1 MKKFFRREYLAQ
13 FKAKYKKVIGAIAVI
28 VFFVTIYALILPAL
42 TLDSNAANQTPG
54 INTEQSGSVDD
65 NTTSTS
71 LSTENSDSQ
80 AVSETNV
87 SSQDEQ
93 LVTTDTTLIAD
104 NKNYQVTA
112 DITAEAKLPES
123 VALEVNQ
130 VKPEDDT
137 YQSKLQKIQDTLPL
151 NTVANIRLY
160 DIAFMQGDAEVE
172 PSASVKVTI
181 TQKDNF
187 EANKDNLKVVHI
199 KTDGSTEVLDAEVAG
214 DGNQVTTV
222 TFNSDSFSDFA
233 LVDTSTSDDSILN
246 SNGSSTGT
254 DVDASVGSTTETE
267 TTSQSYTVT
276 FYNDDSEITSTQI
289 EAGKALTILPE
300 TPFKSGYRF
309 DHWENAETHET
320 VTADT
325 IVTSDLTVKAVFTEI
340 SIYTVTVNY
349 YYHNNSAN
357 QDVTFDKEI
366 FQLEERDT
374 PYQITPPTS
383 TEVKREEDS
392 TLTADAIYYPQ
403 EAVIELKSGDL
414 AIKDEL
420 DGNIDGKVT
429 INLQYVPYTAEYT
442 VHYMLKNLT
451 DDDYTEIQSVTNH
464 GVLGSTVRPQVLSYD
479 YAIFEKTEATKLTQ
493 SQGQNLYVY
502 YTRNS
507 YTLSYNTNGGSYI
520 PYLTGLYESKVSLT
534 DNVPTKTG
542 YTFVGWHEKEDLSD
556 TAKTSGTITLDSDKT
571 LYAEWKA
578 NTVNYTINYYKEVYN
593 NATRKTSYVYDS
605 AVSAS
610 GKVGTTVQA
619 DQAPALTTVPTGYK
633 RESAYGMNANSNVTI
648 AADGTSVLKVY
659 YSLIRYTFVFN
670 LNGTLLDVNSYP
682 VGSTSGSMT
691 VNGTSY
697 TSSQYRISNV
707 VLGQDIS
714 SQWPTSVNSVT
725 SWGTTYQ
732 FKGWYNSSDRIFYVT
747 KRYEVTKD
755 MIEKGMNT
763 NNEKTFVAYWQS
775 GLSLYYVNYYLQD
788 ADNTSVYTNSLYSQ
802 SFYRS
807 NDSLSGKNID
817 GFTLRTTTPAGYYS
831 SGYGN
836 DNGYNTNNYY
846 YRFYY
851 DRNTY
856 SIDYYYNGSNIN
868 TISRIPFEQ
877 NINSS
882 TYNYTPER
890 PSGIDADYTWGGWY
904 TDAGLTVPYTFDTM
918 PSHNLVLYAK
928 WVAPTFNVTFDLNGG
943 DGVAPTTQEVEK
955 YKTATSVAD
964 PSRQYYNFDGWYTAK
979 EGGERYDWSQPVTS
993 DTTLYAHWSLK
1004 PLTYTVRYL
1013 DADNNNNQLAADKTV
1028 TSPAL
1033 NYQQVISESALAI
1046 TGYRPDA
1053 NSKSVVLDYD
1063 ADNNIITF
1071 YYTKKSAQ
1079 VSYRV
1084 DYVLKDNPTVKVA
1097 ESKSV
1102 TVDGSTILVKESAVT
1117 VDKGYLASQ
1126 LGTTLE
1132 QLDDYYAL
1140 TDVESLT
1147 LTSSSDNNV
1156 ITFYYVPYDT
1166 AHITV
1171 NYLDM
1176 DGNPIVGQEPLNTTR
1191 KKPSQYTVTHKT
1203 ISGYT
1208 YAQSKDSN
1216 GDKNKVNYKIDKGD
1230 NITINLYYQKDLY
1243 IEAVSKEKN
1252 YDGIALENSGLA
1264 DLKDSYKE
1272 LLETDDSLTGISFTG
1287 SQIDAGSSAVT
1298 PSIAL
1303 VSSSTGKARNYYY
1316 NIIYVA
1322 GTLTVNKQS
1331 VTVIVNGQDKEK
1343 TYDGVAE
1350 SISYDDLVINDSSGL
1365 YKESDI
1371 RFTGDK
1377 TLSATD
1383 AGTYNLTLQG
1393 KFTNSNANFEV
1404 TFQVSDGRLLIK
1416 PRPVILTS
1424 ATAEKGYDGMALTAQ
1439 TVTASEPTA
1448 DTGFVTGEGL
1458 LYDVTGSQTATGS
1471 SDNTFTY
1478 TAMNAATKLSNYDI
1492 ATVYGRLTVT
1502 PTVNIQKT
1510 KTDWTALTGGKFEIS
1525 KWNGNTWTS
1534 IDGVS
1539 DLTITS
1545 TDGVT
1550 IPVGLNTGRYRI
1562 TETAAPDG
1570 YVILDNSVYFAVT
1583 ESQAEN
1589 GQSSFAISLTDENGN
1604 TISSLENVKV
1614 LEGNSSYSTRIQIA
1628 NETGKALPHT
1638 GGSGRMF
1645 YVLVGLALMLVT
1657 LAYRQYQKHRERSD
1671 LP

>member
-28 VFFVTIYALILPAL
+28 VVFVTTYALILPAL

-65 NTTSTS
+65 NTTST
-71 LSTENSDSQ
+71 ENSDSQ

-104 NKNYQVTA
+104 DKNYQVTA

-137 YQSKLQKIQDTLPL
+137 YQSKLQKIQDTLSL

-181 TQKDNF
+181 TQKDSF

-246 SNGSSTGT
+246 SSSTGT
-254 DVDASVGSTTETE
+254 DVDASVESTTETE

-289 EAGKALTILPE
+289 EAGTALTILPE

-442 VHYMLKNLT
+442 VYYMLKNLT
-451 DDDYTEIQSVTNH
+451 GDDYTEIQSVTNH
-464 GVLGSTVRPQVLSYD
+464 GVLGSTVSPQVLSYD

-520 PYLTGLYESKVSLT
+520 PYQTGLYESKVSLT

-593 NATRKTSYVYDS
+593 NATGTTSYVYDS

-610 GKVGTTVQA
+610 GKVGATVQA
-619 DQAPALTTVPTGYK
+619 DEAPDLTTVPTGYE

-659 YSLIRYTFVFN
+659 YSLVRYTFVFN
-670 LNGTLLDVNSYP
+670 LNGTLLNVNSYQ

-725 SWGTTYQ
+725 SGRTTYQ

-788 ADNTSVYTNSLYSQ
+788 ADNTSVYTNSSYSQ
-802 SFYRS
+802 SLYRS
-807 NDSLSGKNID
+807 NDSLSGKDID

-831 SGYGN
+831 SGYWN

-868 TISRIPFEQ
+868 TISSIPFEQ

-1028 TSPAL
+1028 TSPTL
-1033 NYQQVISESALAI
+1033 NYQQVVSESALAI

-1102 TVDGSTILVKESAVT
+1102 TVDGSTISVKESAVT

-1126 LGTTLE
+1126 LGTMPE

-1208 YAQSKDSN
+1208 YAQSEDSN

-1252 YDGIALENSGLA
+1252 YDGIALENSGLT
-1264 DLKDSYKE
+1264 DLKDSYKD

-1322 GTLTVNKQS
+1322 GTLTVNKQP

>member
-71 LSTENSDSQ
+71 FSTKNSDSQ

-93 LVTTDTTLIAD
+93 LVTTDTTLNAD
-104 NKNYQVTA
+104 DKNYQVTA
-112 DITAEAKLPES
+112 DITAEAKLPKS

-130 VKPEDDT
+130 VKPEEDT
-137 YQSKLQKIQDTLPL
+137 YQSKLQKIQDTLSL

-233 LVDTSTSDDSILN
+233 LVDTSTSNDSILN

-289 EAGKALTILPE
+289 EAGTALTILPE

-325 IVTSDLTVKAVFTEI
+325 IVTSNLTVKAVFTKI

-383 TEVKREEDS
+383 TEVKREKDS
-392 TLTADAIYYPQ
+392 ILTADAIYYPQ

-429 INLQYVPYTAEYT
+429 INLQYVPYKAEYT

-451 DDDYTEIQSVTNH
+451 GDDYTEIQRVTNH
-464 GVLGSTVRPQVLSYD
+464 GVLGSTVSPQVLSYD
-479 YAIFEKTEATKLTQ
+479 YATFEKTEATKLTQ

-542 YTFVGWHEKEDLSD
+542 YRFVGWHEKEDLSD

-578 NTVNYTINYYKEVYN
+578 NTVNYTIKYYKEVYN

-670 LNGTLLDVNSYP
+670 LNGTLLNVNSYP

-732 FKGWYNSSDRIFYVT
+732 FKGWYNSSDGIFYVT

-788 ADNTSVYTNSLYSQ
+788 ADNTSVYTNSSYSQ
-802 SFYRS
+802 SLYRS
-807 NDSLSGKNID
+807 NDSVSGKDID
-817 GFTLRTTTPAGYYS
+817 GFTLRTTTPVGYYN
-831 SGYGN
+831 SGYRN

-868 TISRIPFEQ
+868 TISSIPFEQ

-955 YKTATSVAD
+955 HKTATSVAD
-964 PSRQYYNFDGWYTAK
+964 PSRRYYNFDGWYTAK
-979 EGGERYDWSQPVTS
+979 EGGERYDWSRPVTS

-1013 DADNNNNQLAADKTV
+1013 DSDNKNNQLAADKTV

-1033 NYQQVISESALAI
+1033 NYKQVVSESALAI
-1046 TGYRPDA
+1046 TGYHPDA
-1053 NSKSVVLDYD
+1053 SSKSVELDYD
-1063 ADNNIITF
+1063 ADHNIITF

-1102 TVDGSTILVKESAVT
+1102 TVDGSTISVKESAVT
-1117 VDKGYLASQ
+1117 VDKGYLAKQ
-1126 LGTTLE
+1126 LDTTPE

-1147 LTSSSDNNV
+1147 LTSSSDKNV

-1208 YAQSKDSN
+1208 YAKSEDSN

-1252 YDGIALENSGLA
+1252 YDGIALENSGLT

-1272 LLETDDSLTGISFTG
+1272 LLETGDSLTGISFTG

-1298 PSIAL
+1298 PKIAL

-1322 GTLTVNKQS
+1322 GTLTV
-1331 VTVIVNGQDKEK
+1331 
-1343 TYDGVAE
+1343 
-1350 SISYDDLVINDSSGL
+1350 
-1365 YKESDI
+1365 
-1371 RFTGDK
+1371 
-1377 TLSATD
+1377 
-1383 AGTYNLTLQG
+1383 
-1393 KFTNSNANFEV
+1393 
-1404 TFQVSDGRLLIK
+1404 K

-1439 TVTASEPTA
+1439 TVTASEPTT

-1458 LYDVTGSQTATGS
+1458 LYDVTGSQTATSS

-1570 YVILDNSVYFAVT
+1570 YVILDSSVYFAVT

-1614 LEGNSSYSTRIQIA
+1614 LKGNSSYSTRIQIA

>member
-1 MKKFFRREYLAQ
+1 MKKFFRREYLDQ

-71 LSTENSDSQ
+71 FSTENSDSQ

-104 NKNYQVTA
+104 DKNYQVTA

-130 VKPEDDT
+130 VKPEEDT
-137 YQSKLQKIQDTLPL
+137 YQSKLQKIQDTLSL

-246 SNGSSTGT
+246 SSSTGT
-254 DVDASVGSTTETE
+254 DVDASVESTTETE

-289 EAGKALTILPE
+289 EAGTALTILPE

-340 SIYTVTVNY
+340 LIYTVTVNY

-392 TLTADAIYYPQ
+392 TLTADAIYYSQ

-451 DDDYTEIQSVTNH
+451 GDDYTEIQSVTNH
-464 GVLGSTVRPQVLSYD
+464 GVLGSTVSPQVLSYD

-493 SQGQNLYVY
+493 SQGQDLYVY

-520 PYLTGLYESKVSLT
+520 PYQTGLYESKVSLT

-593 NATRKTSYVYDS
+593 NATRTTSYVYDS

-610 GKVGTTVQA
+610 GKVGATVQA
-619 DQAPALTTVPTGYK
+619 DEAPALTTVPTGYK

-670 LNGTLLDVNSYP
+670 LNGTLLNVNSYP

-732 FKGWYNSSDRIFYVT
+732 FKGWYNSSDGIFYVT

-788 ADNTSVYTNSLYSQ
+788 ADNTSVYTNSSYSQ
-802 SFYRS
+802 SLYRS
-807 NDSLSGKNID
+807 NDSLSGKDID
-817 GFTLRTTTPAGYYS
+817 GFTLRTTTPVGYYN
-831 SGYGN
+831 SGYQN
-836 DNGYNTNNYY
+836 DNGYKTNNYY

-856 SIDYYYNGSNIN
+856 SIDYYYNGSKIN
-868 TISRIPFEQ
+868 TISSIPFEQ
-877 NINSS
+877 NIKSP

-890 PSGIDADYTWGGWY
+890 PSGIDADYTWGGWC

-955 YKTATSVAD
+955 HKTATSVAD

-979 EGGERYDWSQPVTS
+979 EGGERYDWSRPVTS

-1028 TSPAL
+1028 TSSAL

-1053 NSKSVVLDYD
+1053 NSKSVVLGYD
-1063 ADNNIITF
+1063 ADHNIITF

-1102 TVDGSTILVKESAVT
+1102 TVDGSTISVKESAVT
-1117 VDKGYLASQ
+1117 VDKGYLAKQ
-1126 LGTTLE
+1126 LDTTPE

-1252 YDGIALENSGLA
+1252 YDGIALENSGLT

-1365 YKESDI
+1365 YKKSDI

-1458 LYDVTGSQTATGS
+1458 LYDVTGSQTATSS

-1534 IDGVS
+1534 IDGIS

-1604 TISSLENVKV
+1604 AISSLENVKV

>member
-28 VFFVTIYALILPAL
+28 VVFVTTYALILPAL

-104 NKNYQVTA
+104 DKNYQVTA

-246 SNGSSTGT
+246 SSSTGR
-254 DVDASVGSTTETE
+254 DVDASVESTTETE

-289 EAGKALTILPE
+289 EAGTALTILPE

-420 DGNIDGKVT
+420 DGNIDDKVT

-451 DDDYTEIQSVTNH
+451 GDDYTEIQSVTNH
-464 GVLGSTVRPQVLSYD
+464 GVLGSTVSPQVLSYD

-493 SQGQNLYVY
+493 SQGQDLYVY

-520 PYLTGLYESKVSLT
+520 PYQTGLYESKVSLT

-593 NATRKTSYVYDS
+593 NATGTTSYVYDS

-610 GKVGTTVQA
+610 GKVGATVQA
-619 DQAPALTTVPTGYK
+619 DEAPALTTVPTGYE

-670 LNGTLLDVNSYP
+670 LNGTLFNVNSYP

-691 VNGTSY
+691 VNGTLY

-725 SWGTTYQ
+725 SRRKTYQ

-763 NNEKTFVAYWQS
+763 NNEKTFVAYWQR

-788 ADNTSVYTNSLYSQ
+788 ADNTSVYTNSSYSQ
-802 SFYRS
+802 SLYRS
-807 NDSLSGKNID
+807 NDSLSGKDID

-831 SGYGN
+831 SGYRN
-836 DNGYNTNNYY
+836 DNGDNTNNYY

-868 TISRIPFEQ
+868 TISSIPFEQ

-928 WVAPTFNVTFDLNGG
+928 WVAPTFNVTFNLNGG

-1028 TSPAL
+1028 TSSAL

-1063 ADNNIITF
+1063 ADHNIITF

-1102 TVDGSTILVKESAVT
+1102 TVDGSTISIKESAVT
-1117 VDKGYLASQ
+1117 VDKDYLAKQ
-1126 LGTTLE
+1126 LDTTPE

-1252 YDGIALENSGLA
+1252 YDDIALENSGLT
-1264 DLKDSYKE
+1264 DLKDSYKD
-1272 LLETDDSLTGISFTG
+1272 LLETGDSLTGISFTG

-1322 GTLTVNKQS
+1322 GTLTVNKQP

-1424 ATAEKGYDGMALTAQ
+1424 ATAEKGYDGMALTAR

-1448 DTGFVTGEGL
+1448 DKGFVTGEGL

-1478 TAMNAATKLSNYDI
+1478 TAMNTATKLSNYDI

>member
-28 VFFVTIYALILPAL
+28 VVFVTTYALILPAL
-42 TLDSNAANQTPG
+42 TLDSNAANQMPG
-54 INTEQSGSVDD
+54 INTEQSGSVDG

-104 NKNYQVTA
+104 DKNYQVTA

-137 YQSKLQKIQDTLPL
+137 YQSKLQKIQDTLSL

-199 KTDGSTEVLDAEVAG
+199 KTDGSTEILDAEVAG
-214 DGNQVTTV
+214 DGNQVTAV

-246 SNGSSTGT
+246 SSSTGT
-254 DVDASVGSTTETE
+254 DVDASVESTTETE

-276 FYNDDSEITSTQI
+276 FYNEDSEITSTQI
-289 EAGKALTILPE
+289 EAGTALTILPE

-403 EAVIELKSGDL
+403 EAVIELQLGDL

-451 DDDYTEIQSVTNH
+451 GDDYTEIQSVTNH
-464 GVLGSTVRPQVLSYD
+464 GVLGSTVSPQVLSYD

-520 PYLTGLYESKVSLT
+520 PYQTGLYESKVSLT

-593 NATRKTSYVYDS
+593 NATGTTSYVYDS

-619 DQAPALTTVPTGYK
+619 DEAPALTTVPTGYE

-659 YSLIRYTFVFN
+659 YSLVRYTFVFN
-670 LNGTLLDVNSYP
+670 LNGPYYYTN
-682 VGSTSGSMT
+682 GFSTG
-691 VNGTSY
+691 
-697 TSSQYRISNV
+697 RISKNGSDYYNSNYTIQNV

-714 SQWPTSVNSVT
+714 SQWPSGDDVT
-725 SWGTTYQ
+725 DTYNYYSFVGWSSNTTTVL
-732 FKGWYNSSDRIFYVT
+732 FVT
-747 KRYEVTKD
+747 RRHEVTVD
-755 MIEKGMNT
+755 MILGADSSNR
-763 NNEKTFVAYWQS
+763 KTYTANWQT
-775 GLSLYYVNYYLQD
+775 GLITKQVDYYLQSAND
-788 ADNTSVYTNSLYSQ
+788 PNIYELSSKYSQ
-802 SFYRS
+802 FYNS
-807 NDSLSGKNID
+807 QANTMLNPKNIA
-817 GFTLRTTTPAGYYS
+817 GFTITEKPSGYPNSTGYYY
-831 SGYGN
+831 YGSIYVV
-836 DNGYNTNNYY
+836 DH

-851 DRNTY
+851 TRNIY

-868 TISRIPFEQ
+868 TISSIPFEQ

-955 YKTATSVAD
+955 YKIATSVAD

-993 DTTLYAHWSLK
+993 DTKLYAHWSLK

-1028 TSPAL
+1028 TGPAL
-1033 NYQQVISESALAI
+1033 NYQQVVSESALAI

-1084 DYVLKDNPTVKVA
+1084 DYVLQDNPTVKVA

-1102 TVDGSTILVKESAVT
+1102 TVDGSTISIKESAVT
-1117 VDKGYLASQ
+1117 VDKDYLAKQ
-1126 LGTTLE
+1126 LDTTPE

-1208 YAQSKDSN
+1208 YAQSEDSN

-1243 IEAVSKEKN
+1243 IEAISKEKN
-1252 YDGIALENSGLA
+1252 YDGIALENSGLT
-1264 DLKDSYKE
+1264 DLKDSYKD
-1272 LLETDDSLTGISFTG
+1272 LLETDDSLTGISFIG

-1298 PSIAL
+1298 PNIAL

-1322 GTLTVNKQS
+1322 GTLTVNKQP

-1377 TLSATD
+1377 TLPATD

-1424 ATAEKGYDGMALTAQ
+1424 ATAEKGYDGMALKAQ

-1604 TISSLENVKV
+1604 TISNLENVKV

-1657 LAYRQYQKHRERSD
+1657 LAYRPYQKHRERSD

>member
-28 VFFVTIYALILPAL
+28 VVFVTTYALILPAL

-104 NKNYQVTA
+104 DKNYQVTA

-137 YQSKLQKIQDTLPL
+137 YQSKLQKIQDTLSL

-181 TQKDNF
+181 TQKDSF

-254 DVDASVGSTTETE
+254 DVDASVESTTETE

-289 EAGKALTILPE
+289 EAGTALTILPE

-374 PYQITPPTS
+374 PYPITPPTS

-451 DDDYTEIQSVTNH
+451 GDDYTEIQSVINH
-464 GVLGSTVRPQVLSYD
+464 GVLGSTVSPQVLSYD

-507 YTLSYNTNGGSYI
+507 YTLSYNTNGGSHI
-520 PYLTGLYESKVSLT
+520 PYQTGLYESKVSLT

-593 NATRKTSYVYDS
+593 NATGTTSYVYDS

-619 DQAPALTTVPTGYK
+619 DEAPALTTVPTGYE

-659 YSLIRYTFVFN
+659 YSLVRYTFVFN
-670 LNGTLLDVNSYP
+670 LNGPYYYTN
-682 VGSTSGSMT
+682 GFSTG
-691 VNGTSY
+691 
-697 TSSQYRISNV
+697 RISKNGSDYYNSNYTIQNV

-714 SQWPTSVNSVT
+714 SQWPSGDDVT
-725 SWGTTYQ
+725 DTYNYYSFVGWSSNTTTVL
-732 FKGWYNSSDRIFYVT
+732 FVT
-747 KRYEVTKD
+747 RRHEVTED
-755 MIEKGMNT
+755 MILGADSSNR
-763 NNEKTFVAYWQS
+763 KTYTANWQT
-775 GLSLYYVNYYLQD
+775 GLITKQVDYYLQSAND
-788 ADNTSVYTNSLYSQ
+788 PNVYELSSKYSQ
-802 SFYRS
+802 FYNS
-807 NDSLSGKNID
+807 QANTMLNPKNIA
-817 GFTLRTTTPAGYYS
+817 GFTITETPSGYSNSTGYY
-831 SGYGN
+831 YGSTYVV
-836 DNGYNTNNYY
+836 DH

-851 DRNTY
+851 TRNTY
-856 SIDYYYNGSNIN
+856 SIDYYNGSNIN
-868 TISRIPFEQ
+868 TISSIPFEQ

-993 DTTLYAHWSLK
+993 DTKLYAHWSLK

-1033 NYQQVISESALAI
+1033 NYQQVVSESALAI
-1046 TGYRPDA
+1046 TGYRPDV

-1084 DYVLKDNPTVKVA
+1084 DYVLQDNPTVKVA

-1102 TVDGSTILVKESAVT
+1102 TVDGSTISVKESAVT
-1117 VDKGYLASQ
+1117 VDKDYLAKQ
-1126 LGTTLE
+1126 LDMTPE

-1208 YAQSKDSN
+1208 YAQSEDSN

-1252 YDGIALENSGLA
+1252 YDGIALENSGLT
-1264 DLKDSYKE
+1264 DLKDSYKD

-1322 GTLTVNKQS
+1322 GTLTVNKQP

-1377 TLSATD
+1377 TFSATD

-1424 ATAEKGYDGMALTAQ
+1424 ETAEKGYDGMALTAQ

-1478 TAMNAATKLSNYDI
+1478 AAMNTATKLSNYDI

-1510 KTDWTALTGGKFEIS
+1510 KTNWTALTGGKFEIS

-1539 DLTITS
+1539 DLIITS

-1550 IPVGLNTGRYRI
+1550 IPVGLNTGCYRI

-1604 TISSLENVKV
+1604 TISNLENVKV

-1645 YVLVGLALMLVT
+1645 YMLVGLALMLVT

>member
-28 VFFVTIYALILPAL
+28 VVFVTTYALILPAL
-42 TLDSNAANQTPG
+42 TLDSNAANQMPG
-54 INTEQSGSVDD
+54 INTEQSGSVDG

-104 NKNYQVTA
+104 DKNYQVTA

-137 YQSKLQKIQDTLPL
+137 YQSKLQKIQDTLSL

-199 KTDGSTEVLDAEVAG
+199 KTDGSTEILDAEVAG
-214 DGNQVTTV
+214 DGNQVTAV

-246 SNGSSTGT
+246 SSSTGT
-254 DVDASVGSTTETE
+254 DVDASVESTTETE

-276 FYNDDSEITSTQI
+276 FYNEDSEITSTQI
-289 EAGKALTILPE
+289 EAGTALTILPE

-451 DDDYTEIQSVTNH
+451 GDDYTEIQSVTNH
-464 GVLGSTVRPQVLSYD
+464 GVLGSTVSPQVLSYD

-520 PYLTGLYESKVSLT
+520 PYQTGLYESKVSLT

-593 NATRKTSYVYDS
+593 NATGTTSYVYDS

-610 GKVGTTVQA
+610 GKVGATVQA
-619 DQAPALTTVPTGYK
+619 DEAPDLTTVPTGYE

-670 LNGTLLDVNSYP
+670 LNGTLLNVNSYQ
-682 VGSTSGSMT
+682 VGPTSGSMT

-725 SWGTTYQ
+725 SGRTTYQ

-788 ADNTSVYTNSLYSQ
+788 ADNTSVYTNSSYSQ
-802 SFYRS
+802 SLYRS
-807 NDSLSGKNID
+807 NDSLSGKDID
-817 GFTLRTTTPAGYYS
+817 GFTLRTTTPADYYS
-831 SGYGN
+831 SGYWN

-868 TISRIPFEQ
+868 TISSIPFEQ

-955 YKTATSVAD
+955 YKIATSVAD

-993 DTTLYAHWSLK
+993 DTKLYAHWSLK

-1028 TSPAL
+1028 TGPAL
-1033 NYQQVISESALAI
+1033 NYQQVVSESALAI

-1084 DYVLKDNPTVKVA
+1084 DYVLQDNPTVKVA

-1102 TVDGSTILVKESAVT
+1102 TVDGSTISIKESAVT
-1117 VDKGYLASQ
+1117 VDKDYLAKQ
-1126 LGTTLE
+1126 LDTTPE

-1156 ITFYYVPYDT
+1156 VTFYYVPYDT

-1208 YAQSKDSN
+1208 YAQSEDSN

-1243 IEAVSKEKN
+1243 IEAISKEKN
-1252 YDGIALENSGLA
+1252 YDGIALENSGLT
-1264 DLKDSYKE
+1264 DLKDSYKD
-1272 LLETDDSLTGISFTG
+1272 LLETDDSLTGISFIG

-1298 PSIAL
+1298 PNIAL

-1322 GTLTVNKQS
+1322 GTLTVNKQP

-1377 TLSATD
+1377 TLPATD

-1424 ATAEKGYDGMALTAQ
+1424 ATAEKGYDGMALKAQ

-1510 KTDWTALTGGKFEIS
+1510 KMDWTALTGGKFEIS

-1589 GQSSFAISLTDENGN
+1589 GQSIFAISLTDENGN
-1604 TISSLENVKV
+1604 TISNLENVKV

-1657 LAYRQYQKHRERSD
+1657 LAYRPYQKHRERSD

>member
-28 VFFVTIYALILPAL
+28 VVFVTTYALILPAL

-80 AVSETNV
+80 AASETNV
-87 SSQDEQ
+87 SSKDEQ

-104 NKNYQVTA
+104 DKNYQVTA

-289 EAGKALTILPE
+289 EAGTALTILPE

-383 TEVKREEDS
+383 TEVKREDDS
-392 TLTADAIYYPQ
+392 TLTTDAIYYPQ
-403 EAVIELKSGDL
+403 ESVIELKSGDL

-420 DGNIDGKVT
+420 DGNINGKVT

-451 DDDYTEIQSVTNH
+451 GDDYTEIQSVTNH
-464 GVLGSTVRPQVLSYD
+464 GVLGSTVSPQVLSYD
-479 YAIFEKTEATKLTQ
+479 YATFEKTEATKLTQ

-578 NTVNYTINYYKEVYN
+578 NTVNYTIKYYKEVYN

-659 YSLIRYTFVFN
+659 YSLVRYTFVFN
-670 LNGTLLDVNSYP
+670 LNGPYYYTN
-682 VGSTSGSMT
+682 GFSTG
-691 VNGTSY
+691 
-697 TSSQYRISNV
+697 RISKNGSDYYNSNYTIQNV

-714 SQWPTSVNSVT
+714 SQWPSGDDVT
-725 SWGTTYQ
+725 DTYNYYSFVGWSSNTTTVL
-732 FKGWYNSSDRIFYVT
+732 FVT
-747 KRYEVTKD
+747 RRHEVTED
-755 MIEKGMNT
+755 MILGADSSNRKTYTANWQKGLIT
-763 NNEKTFVAYWQS
+763 KQVD
-775 GLSLYYVNYYLQD
+775 YYLQSAND
-788 ADNTSVYTNSLYSQ
+788 PNVYELSSKYSQ
-802 SFYRS
+802 FYNS
-807 NDSLSGKNID
+807 QANTMLNPKNIA
-817 GFTLRTTTPAGYYS
+817 GFTITKTPSGYSNSTGYY
-831 SGYGN
+831 YGSTYVV
-836 DNGYNTNNYY
+836 DH

-851 DRNTY
+851 TRNTY

-868 TISRIPFEQ
+868 TISSIPFEQ

-890 PSGIDADYTWGGWY
+890 PSDIDADYTWGGWY
-904 TDAGLTVPYTFDTM
+904 TDAGLTTPYTFDKM
-918 PSHNLVLYAK
+918 PANNVVLYAK
-928 WVAPTFNVTFDLNGG
+928 WVAPTYKVTFDLNGG
-943 DGVAPTTQEVEK
+943 DGVAPTTQEVKK

-1013 DADNNNNQLAADKTV
+1013 DADNNNNPLAADKTV

-1033 NYQQVISESALAI
+1033 NYQQVVSESALAI
-1046 TGYRPDA
+1046 TGYHPDA

-1063 ADNNIITF
+1063 ADSNIITF

-1156 ITFYYVPYDT
+1156 ITFYYVPYNT

-1252 YDGIALENSGLA
+1252 YDDIALENSGLT
-1264 DLKDSYKE
+1264 DLKDSYKD
-1272 LLETDDSLTGISFTG
+1272 LLETGDSLTGISFTG

-1322 GTLTVNKQS
+1322 GTLTVNKQP

-1393 KFTNSNANFEV
+1393 KFTNRNANFEV

-1424 ATAEKGYDGMALTAQ
+1424 ATAEKGYDGMALTAR

-1458 LYDVTGSQTATGS
+1458 LYDVTGSQTATGP

-1478 TAMNAATKLSNYDI
+1478 TAMNTATKLSNYDI

-1510 KTDWTALTGGKFEIS
+1510 KTDWTAMTGGKFEIS

-1570 YVILDNSVYFAVT
+1570 YVILDNSVYLAVT

>member
-28 VFFVTIYALILPAL
+28 VVFVTTYALILPAL

-104 NKNYQVTA
+104 DKNYQVTA

-289 EAGKALTILPE
+289 EAGTALTILPE

-659 YSLIRYTFVFN
+659 YSLVRYTFVFN
-670 LNGTLLDVNSYP
+670 LNGTLLDVNSYQ
-682 VGSTSGSMT
+682 VGPTSGSMT

-725 SWGTTYQ
+725 SGKTTYQ
-732 FKGWYNSSDRIFYVT
+732 FKGWYNSSDRIYYVT

-775 GLSLYYVNYYLQD
+775 GLITKQVDYYLQSAND
-788 ADNTSVYTNSLYSQ
+788 PNVYELSSKYSQ
-802 SFYRS
+802 FYNS
-807 NDSLSGKNID
+807 PANAVLNPKNIA
-817 GFTLRTTTPAGYYS
+817 GFTITETPSGYSNSTGYY
-831 SGYGN
+831 YGSTYVV
-836 DNGYNTNNYY
+836 DH

-851 DRNTY
+851 TRNTY

-890 PSGIDADYTWGGWY
+890 PSGIDDDYTWGGWY

-943 DGVAPTTQEVEK
+943 DGVAPTTQEVKK

-1013 DADNNNNQLAADKTV
+1013 DADNNNNPLAADKTV

-1033 NYQQVISESALAI
+1033 NYQQVVSESALAI
-1046 TGYRPDA
+1046 TGYHPDA

-1156 ITFYYVPYDT
+1156 ITFYYVPYNT

-1252 YDGIALENSGLA
+1252 YDGIALENSGLT
-1264 DLKDSYKE
+1264 DLKDSYKD
-1272 LLETDDSLTGISFTG
+1272 LLETGDSLTGISFTG

-1322 GTLTVNKQS
+1322 GTLTVNKQP

-1424 ATAEKGYDGMALTAQ
+1424 ATAEKGYDGMALTAR

-1448 DTGFVTGEGL
+1448 DKGFVTGEGL

-1478 TAMNAATKLSNYDI
+1478 TAMNTATKLSNYDI
-1492 ATVYGRLTVT
+1492 TTVYGRLTVT

>member
-28 VFFVTIYALILPAL
+28 VVFVTTYALILPAL

-65 NTTSTS
+65 NTTST
-71 LSTENSDSQ
+71 ENSDSQ

-104 NKNYQVTA
+104 DKNYQVTA

-130 VKPEDDT
+130 VKPEDDI
-137 YQSKLQKIQDTLPL
+137 YQSKLQKIQDTLSL

-181 TQKDNF
+181 TQKDSF

-246 SNGSSTGT
+246 SNDSSTGT
-254 DVDASVGSTTETE
+254 DVDASVESTTETE

-289 EAGKALTILPE
+289 EAGTALTILPE

-309 DHWENAETHET
+309 DHWENTETHET

-374 PYQITPPTS
+374 PYQITPPIS

-451 DDDYTEIQSVTNH
+451 DDDYTVIQSVTNH
-464 GVLGSTVRPQVLSYD
+464 GVLGSTVSPQVLSYD

-493 SQGQNLYVY
+493 SQGQDLYVY

-520 PYLTGLYESKVSLT
+520 PYQTGLYESKVSLT

-593 NATRKTSYVYDS
+593 NATGTTSYVYDS

-610 GKVGTTVQA
+610 GKVGATVQA
-619 DQAPALTTVPTGYK
+619 DEAPALTTVPTGYE

-670 LNGTLLDVNSYP
+670 LNGTLLNVNSYQ

-725 SWGTTYQ
+725 SGRTTYQ

-788 ADNTSVYTNSLYSQ
+788 ADNTSVYTNSSYSQ
-802 SFYRS
+802 SLYRS
-807 NDSLSGKNID
+807 NDSLSGKDID

-831 SGYGN
+831 SGYWN

-868 TISRIPFEQ
+868 TISSIPFEQ

-1033 NYQQVISESALAI
+1033 NYQQVVSESALAI

-1084 DYVLKDNPTVKVA
+1084 DYVLQDNPTVKVA

-1102 TVDGSTILVKESAVT
+1102 TVDGSTISVKESAVT
-1117 VDKGYLASQ
+1117 VDKDYLAKQ
-1126 LGTTLE
+1126 LDTTPD

-1208 YAQSKDSN
+1208 YAQSEDSN

-1252 YDGIALENSGLA
+1252 YDGIALENSGLT

-1322 GTLTVNKQS
+1322 GTLTVNKQP

-1383 AGTYNLTLQG
+1383 ADTYNLTLQG

-1478 TAMNAATKLSNYDI
+1478 TAMNTATKLSNYDI

-1604 TISSLENVKV
+1604 TISNLENVKV

>member
-28 VFFVTIYALILPAL
+28 VVFVTTYALILPAL

-104 NKNYQVTA
+104 DKNYQVTA

-289 EAGKALTILPE
+289 EAGTALTILPE

-659 YSLIRYTFVFN
+659 YSLVRYTFVFN
-670 LNGTLLDVNSYP
+670 LNGTLLDVNSYQ
-682 VGSTSGSMT
+682 VGPTSGSMT

-725 SWGTTYQ
+725 SGKTTYQ
-732 FKGWYNSSDRIFYVT
+732 FKGWYNSSDRIYYVT

-775 GLSLYYVNYYLQD
+775 GLITKQVDYYLQSAND
-788 ADNTSVYTNSLYSQ
+788 PNVYELSSKYSQ
-802 SFYRS
+802 FYNS
-807 NDSLSGKNID
+807 PANAVLNPKNIA
-817 GFTLRTTTPAGYYS
+817 GFTITETPSGYSNSTGYY
-831 SGYGN
+831 YGSTYVV
-836 DNGYNTNNYY
+836 DH

-851 DRNTY
+851 TRNTY

-890 PSGIDADYTWGGWY
+890 PSGIDDDYTWGGWY

-943 DGVAPTTQEVEK
+943 DGVAPTTQEVKK

-1013 DADNNNNQLAADKTV
+1013 DADNNNNPLAADKTV

-1033 NYQQVISESALAI
+1033 NYQQVVSESALAI
-1046 TGYRPDA
+1046 TGYHPDA

-1156 ITFYYVPYDT
+1156 ITFYYVPYNT

-1252 YDGIALENSGLA
+1252 YDGIALENSGLT
-1264 DLKDSYKE
+1264 DLKDSYKD
-1272 LLETDDSLTGISFTG
+1272 LLETGDSLTGISFTG

-1322 GTLTVNKQS
+1322 GTLTVNKQP

-1424 ATAEKGYDGMALTAQ
+1424 ATAEKGYDGMALTAR

-1448 DTGFVTGEGL
+1448 DKGFVTGEGL

-1478 TAMNAATKLSNYDI
+1478 TAMNTATKLSNYDI

>member
-28 VFFVTIYALILPAL
+28 VVFVTTYALILPAL
-42 TLDSNAANQTPG
+42 TLDSNAANQMPG
-54 INTEQSGSVDD
+54 INTEQSGSVDG

-104 NKNYQVTA
+104 DKNYQVTA

-137 YQSKLQKIQDTLPL
+137 YQSKLQKIQDTLSL

-199 KTDGSTEVLDAEVAG
+199 KTDGSTEILDAEVAG
-214 DGNQVTTV
+214 DGNQVTAV

-246 SNGSSTGT
+246 SSSTGT
-254 DVDASVGSTTETE
+254 DVDASVESTTETE

-276 FYNDDSEITSTQI
+276 FYNEDSEITSTQI
-289 EAGKALTILPE
+289 EAGTALTILPE

-325 IVTSDLTVKAVFTEI
+325 IVTSDLTVKAVFTEV

-403 EAVIELKSGDL
+403 EAVIELQLGDL

-451 DDDYTEIQSVTNH
+451 GDDYTEIQSVTNH
-464 GVLGSTVRPQVLSYD
+464 GVLGSTVSPQVLSYD

-520 PYLTGLYESKVSLT
+520 PYQTGLYESKVSLT

-593 NATRKTSYVYDS
+593 NATGTTSYVYDS

-619 DQAPALTTVPTGYK
+619 DEAPALTTVPTGYE

-659 YSLIRYTFVFN
+659 YSLVRYTFVFN
-670 LNGTLLDVNSYP
+670 LNGPYYYTN
-682 VGSTSGSMT
+682 GFSTG
-691 VNGTSY
+691 
-697 TSSQYRISNV
+697 RISKNGSDYYNSNYTIQNV

-714 SQWPTSVNSVT
+714 SQWPSGDDVT
-725 SWGTTYQ
+725 DTYNYYSFVGWSSNTTTVL
-732 FKGWYNSSDRIFYVT
+732 FVT
-747 KRYEVTKD
+747 RRHEVTVD
-755 MIEKGMNT
+755 MILGADSSNR
-763 NNEKTFVAYWQS
+763 KTYTANWQT
-775 GLSLYYVNYYLQD
+775 GLITKQVDYYLQSAND
-788 ADNTSVYTNSLYSQ
+788 PNVYELSSKYSQ
-802 SFYRS
+802 FYNS
-807 NDSLSGKNID
+807 QANTMLNPKNIA
-817 GFTLRTTTPAGYYS
+817 GFTITEKPSGYPNSTGYY
-831 SGYGN
+831 YGSTYVV
-836 DNGYNTNNYY
+836 DH

-851 DRNTY
+851 TCNIY

-868 TISRIPFEQ
+868 TISSIPFEQ

-955 YKTATSVAD
+955 YKIATSVAD

-993 DTTLYAHWSLK
+993 DTKLYAHWSLK

-1028 TSPAL
+1028 TGPAL
-1033 NYQQVISESALAI
+1033 NYQQVVSESALAI

-1084 DYVLKDNPTVKVA
+1084 DYVLQDNPTVKVA

-1102 TVDGSTILVKESAVT
+1102 TVDGSTISIKESAVT
-1117 VDKGYLASQ
+1117 VDKDYLAKQ
-1126 LGTTLE
+1126 LDTTPE

-1208 YAQSKDSN
+1208 YAQSEDSN

-1243 IEAVSKEKN
+1243 IEAISKEKN
-1252 YDGIALENSGLA
+1252 YDGIALENSGLT
-1264 DLKDSYKE
+1264 DLKDSYKD
-1272 LLETDDSLTGISFTG
+1272 LLETDDSLTGISFIG

-1298 PSIAL
+1298 PNIAL

-1322 GTLTVNKQS
+1322 GTLTVNKQP

-1377 TLSATD
+1377 TLPATD

-1424 ATAEKGYDGMALTAQ
+1424 ATAEKGYDGMALKAQ

-1510 KTDWTALTGGKFEIS
+1510 KMDWTALTGGKFEIS

-1589 GQSSFAISLTDENGN
+1589 GQSIFAISLTDENGN
-1604 TISSLENVKV
+1604 TISNLENVKV

-1657 LAYRQYQKHRERSD
+1657 LAYRPYQKHRERSD

>member
-28 VFFVTIYALILPAL
+28 VVFVTTYALILPAL

-65 NTTSTS
+65 NTTST
-71 LSTENSDSQ
+71 ENSDSQ

-104 NKNYQVTA
+104 DKNYQVTA

-130 VKPEDDT
+130 VKPEDDI
-137 YQSKLQKIQDTLPL
+137 YQSKLQKIQDTLSL

-181 TQKDNF
+181 TQKDSF

-254 DVDASVGSTTETE
+254 DVDASVESTTETE

-289 EAGKALTILPE
+289 EAGTALTILPE

-451 DDDYTEIQSVTNH
+451 GDDYTEIQSVTNH
-464 GVLGSTVRPQVLSYD
+464 GVLGSTVSPQVLSYD

-520 PYLTGLYESKVSLT
+520 PYQTGLYESKVSLT

-593 NATRKTSYVYDS
+593 NATGTTSYVYDS

-610 GKVGTTVQA
+610 GKVGATVQA
-619 DQAPALTTVPTGYK
+619 DEAPALTTVPTGYE

-670 LNGTLLDVNSYP
+670 LNGPYYYTN
-682 VGSTSGSMT
+682 GFSTG
-691 VNGTSY
+691 
-697 TSSQYRISNV
+697 RISKNGSDYYNSNYTIQNV

-714 SQWPTSVNSVT
+714 SQWPSGDDVT
-725 SWGTTYQ
+725 DTYNYYSFVGWSSNTTTVL
-732 FKGWYNSSDRIFYVT
+732 FVT
-747 KRYEVTKD
+747 RRHEVTED
-755 MIEKGMNT
+755 MILGADSSNR
-763 NNEKTFVAYWQS
+763 KTYTANWQT
-775 GLSLYYVNYYLQD
+775 GLITKQVDYYLQSAND
-788 ADNTSVYTNSLYSQ
+788 PNVYELSSKYSQ
-802 SFYRS
+802 FYNS
-807 NDSLSGKNID
+807 QANTMLNPKNIA
-817 GFTLRTTTPAGYYS
+817 GFTITETPSGYSNSTGYY
-831 SGYGN
+831 YGSTYVV
-836 DNGYNTNNYY
+836 DH

-851 DRNTY
+851 TRNTY

-868 TISRIPFEQ
+868 TISSIPFEQ

-882 TYNYTPER
+882 AYNYTPER

-1033 NYQQVISESALAI
+1033 NYQQVVSESALAI

-1102 TVDGSTILVKESAVT
+1102 TVDGSTISVKESAVT
-1117 VDKGYLASQ
+1117 VDKDYLAKQ
-1126 LGTTLE
+1126 LDTTPE

-1208 YAQSKDSN
+1208 YAQSEDSN

-1252 YDGIALENSGLA
+1252 YDGIALENSGLT

-1322 GTLTVNKQS
+1322 GTLTVNKQP

-1458 LYDVTGSQTATGS
+1458 LYNVTGSQTATGS

-1604 TISSLENVKV
+1604 TISNLENVKV

>member
-54 INTEQSGSVDD
+54 INTKQSGSVDD

-71 LSTENSDSQ
+71 FSTENSDSQ

-93 LVTTDTTLIAD
+93 LVTTDTTLNAD
-104 NKNYQVTA
+104 DKNYQVTA
-112 DITAEAKLPES
+112 DITAEAKLPKS

-130 VKPEDDT
+130 VKPEEDT
-137 YQSKLQKIQDTLPL
+137 YQSKLQKIQDTLSL

-246 SNGSSTGT
+246 SSSTGT
-254 DVDASVGSTTETE
+254 DVDASVESTTETE

-289 EAGKALTILPE
+289 EAGTALTILPE

-578 NTVNYTINYYKEVYN
+578 NTVNYTIKYYKEVYN

-659 YSLIRYTFVFN
+659 YSLVRYTFVFN
-670 LNGTLLDVNSYP
+670 LNGTLLDVNSNQ
-682 VGSTSGSMT
+682 VGGSTSGSMT

-725 SWGTTYQ
+725 SGKTTYQ
-732 FKGWYNSSDRIFYVT
+732 FKGWYNSSDRIYYVT

-788 ADNTSVYTNSLYSQ
+788 AHNTSVYTNSSYSQ
-802 SFYRS
+802 SLYLS
-807 NDSLSGKNID
+807 NGSLRGKDID
-817 GFTLRTTTPAGYYS
+817 GFTLRTTTPKGYYN
-831 SGYGN
+831 SGYQD

-868 TISRIPFEQ
+868 TISSIPFEQ

-979 EGGERYDWSQPVTS
+979 EGGERYDWSRPVTS

-1033 NYQQVISESALAI
+1033 NYQQVVSESALAI

-1084 DYVLKDNPTVKVA
+1084 DYVLKDNPKVKVA

-1102 TVDGSTILVKESAVT
+1102 TVDGSTISVKESAVT

-1156 ITFYYVPYDT
+1156 ITFYYVPYNT

-1208 YAQSKDSN
+1208 YAKSEDSN

-1252 YDGIALENSGLA
+1252 YDGIALENSGLT

-1272 LLETDDSLTGISFTG
+1272 LLETGDSLTGISFTG

-1322 GTLTVNKQS
+1322 GTLTVNKQP

-1393 KFTNSNANFEV
+1393 KFTNRNANFEV

-1416 PRPVILTS
+1416 SRPVILTS

-1458 LYDVTGSQTATGS
+1458 LYDVTGSQTATGP

-1478 TAMNAATKLSNYDI
+1478 TAMNTATKLSNYDI

-1510 KTDWTALTGGKFEIS
+1510 KTDWTAMTGGKFEIS

>member
-28 VFFVTIYALILPAL
+28 VVFVTTYALILPAL
-42 TLDSNAANQTPG
+42 TLDSNAANQMPG
-54 INTEQSGSVDD
+54 INTEQSGSVDG

-104 NKNYQVTA
+104 DKNYQVTA

-137 YQSKLQKIQDTLPL
+137 YQSKLQKIQDTLSL

-199 KTDGSTEVLDAEVAG
+199 KTDGSTEILDAEVAG
-214 DGNQVTTV
+214 DGNQVTAV

-246 SNGSSTGT
+246 SSSTGT
-254 DVDASVGSTTETE
+254 DVDASVESTTETE

-276 FYNDDSEITSTQI
+276 FYNEDSEITSTQI
-289 EAGKALTILPE
+289 EAGTALTILPE

-403 EAVIELKSGDL
+403 EAVIELQLGDL

-451 DDDYTEIQSVTNH
+451 GDDYTEIQSVTNH
-464 GVLGSTVRPQVLSYD
+464 GVLGSTVSPQVLSYD

-520 PYLTGLYESKVSLT
+520 PYQTGLYESKVSLT

-593 NATRKTSYVYDS
+593 NATGTTSYVYDS

-619 DQAPALTTVPTGYK
+619 DEAPALTTVPTGYE

-659 YSLIRYTFVFN
+659 YSLVRYTFVFN
-670 LNGTLLDVNSYP
+670 LNGPYYYTN
-682 VGSTSGSMT
+682 GFSTG
-691 VNGTSY
+691 
-697 TSSQYRISNV
+697 RISKNGSDYYNSNYTIQNV

-714 SQWPTSVNSVT
+714 SQWPSGDDVT
-725 SWGTTYQ
+725 DTYNYYSFVGWSSNTTTVL
-732 FKGWYNSSDRIFYVT
+732 FVT
-747 KRYEVTKD
+747 RRHEVTVD
-755 MIEKGMNT
+755 MILGADSSNR
-763 NNEKTFVAYWQS
+763 KTYTANWQT
-775 GLSLYYVNYYLQD
+775 GLITKQVDYYLQSAND
-788 ADNTSVYTNSLYSQ
+788 PNVYELSSKYSQ
-802 SFYRS
+802 FYNS
-807 NDSLSGKNID
+807 QANTMLNPKNIA
-817 GFTLRTTTPAGYYS
+817 GFTITEKP
-831 SGYGN
+831 SGYPNSTG
-836 DNGYNTNNYY
+836 
-846 YRFYY
+846 
-851 DRNTY
+851 
-856 SIDYYYNGSNIN
+856 YYNGSNIN
-868 TISRIPFEQ
+868 TISSIPFEQ

-955 YKTATSVAD
+955 YKIATSVAD

-993 DTTLYAHWSLK
+993 DTKLYAHWSLK

-1028 TSPAL
+1028 TGPAL
-1033 NYQQVISESALAI
+1033 NYQQVVSESALAI

-1084 DYVLKDNPTVKVA
+1084 DYVLQDNPTVKVA

-1102 TVDGSTILVKESAVT
+1102 TVDGSTISIKESAVT
-1117 VDKGYLASQ
+1117 VDKDYLAKQ
-1126 LGTTLE
+1126 LDTTPE

-1208 YAQSKDSN
+1208 YAQSEDSN

-1243 IEAVSKEKN
+1243 IEAISKEKN
-1252 YDGIALENSGLA
+1252 YDGIALENSGLT
-1264 DLKDSYKE
+1264 DLKDSYKD
-1272 LLETDDSLTGISFTG
+1272 LLETDDSLTGISFIG

-1298 PSIAL
+1298 PNIAL

-1322 GTLTVNKQS
+1322 GTLTVNKQP

-1377 TLSATD
+1377 TLPATD

-1424 ATAEKGYDGMALTAQ
+1424 ATAEKGYDGMALKAQ

-1510 KTDWTALTGGKFEIS
+1510 KMDWTALTGGKFEIS

-1589 GQSSFAISLTDENGN
+1589 GQSIFAISLTDENGN
-1604 TISSLENVKV
+1604 TISNLENVKV

-1657 LAYRQYQKHRERSD
+1657 LAYRPYQKHRERSD

>member
-28 VFFVTIYALILPAL
+28 VVFVTTYALILPAL

-104 NKNYQVTA
+104 DKNYQVTA

-137 YQSKLQKIQDTLPL
+137 YQSKLQKIQDTLSL

-181 TQKDNF
+181 TQKDSF

-254 DVDASVGSTTETE
+254 DVDASVESTTETE

-289 EAGKALTILPE
+289 EAGTALTILPE

-451 DDDYTEIQSVTNH
+451 GDDYTEIQSVINH
-464 GVLGSTVRPQVLSYD
+464 GVLGSTVSPQVLSYD

-507 YTLSYNTNGGSYI
+507 YTLSYNTNGGSHI
-520 PYLTGLYESKVSLT
+520 PYQTGLYESKVSLT

-593 NATRKTSYVYDS
+593 NATGTTSYVYDS

-619 DQAPALTTVPTGYK
+619 DEAPALTTVPTGYE

-659 YSLIRYTFVFN
+659 YSLVRYTFVFN
-670 LNGTLLDVNSYP
+670 LNGPYYYTN
-682 VGSTSGSMT
+682 GFSTG
-691 VNGTSY
+691 
-697 TSSQYRISNV
+697 RISKNGSDYYNSNYTIQNV

-714 SQWPTSVNSVT
+714 SQWPSGDDVT
-725 SWGTTYQ
+725 DTYNYYSFVGWSSNTTTVL
-732 FKGWYNSSDRIFYVT
+732 FVT
-747 KRYEVTKD
+747 RRHEVTED
-755 MIEKGMNT
+755 MILGADSSNR
-763 NNEKTFVAYWQS
+763 KTYTANWQT
-775 GLSLYYVNYYLQD
+775 GLITKQVDYYLQSAND
-788 ADNTSVYTNSLYSQ
+788 PNVYELSSKYSQ
-802 SFYRS
+802 FYNS
-807 NDSLSGKNID
+807 QANTMLNPKNIA
-817 GFTLRTTTPAGYYS
+817 GFTITETPSGYSNSTGYY
-831 SGYGN
+831 YGSTYVV
-836 DNGYNTNNYY
+836 DH

-851 DRNTY
+851 TRNTY
-856 SIDYYYNGSNIN
+856 SIDYYNGSNIN
-868 TISRIPFEQ
+868 TISSIPFEQ

-993 DTTLYAHWSLK
+993 DTKLYAHWSLK

-1033 NYQQVISESALAI
+1033 NYQQVVSESALAI
-1046 TGYRPDA
+1046 TGYRSDV

-1079 VSYRV
+1079 ASYRV
-1084 DYVLKDNPTVKVA
+1084 DYVLQDNPTVKVA

-1102 TVDGSTILVKESAVT
+1102 TVDGSTISVKESAVT
-1117 VDKGYLASQ
+1117 VDKDYLAKQ
-1126 LGTTLE
+1126 LDMTPE

-1208 YAQSKDSN
+1208 YAQSEDSN

-1252 YDGIALENSGLA
+1252 YDGIALENSGLT
-1264 DLKDSYKE
+1264 DLKDSYKD

-1322 GTLTVNKQS
+1322 GTLTVNKQP

-1424 ATAEKGYDGMALTAQ
+1424 ETAEKGYDGMALTAQ

-1448 DTGFVTGEGL
+1448 DTGFVAGEGL

-1478 TAMNAATKLSNYDI
+1478 AAMNTATKLSNYDI

-1510 KTDWTALTGGKFEIS
+1510 KTNWTALTGGKFEIS

-1539 DLTITS
+1539 DLIITS

-1550 IPVGLNTGRYRI
+1550 IPVGLNTGCYRI

-1604 TISSLENVKV
+1604 TISNLENVKV

-1645 YVLVGLALMLVT
+1645 YMLVGLALMLVT

>member
-28 VFFVTIYALILPAL
+28 VFFVTTYALILPTL

-87 SSQDEQ
+87 SSRDEQ

-104 NKNYQVTA
+104 DKNYQVTA

-137 YQSKLQKIQDTLPL
+137 YQSKLQKIQDTLSL

-199 KTDGSTEVLDAEVAG
+199 KTDGSTEILDAEVAG
-214 DGNQVTTV
+214 DGNQVTAV

-246 SNGSSTGT
+246 SSSTGT
-254 DVDASVGSTTETE
+254 DVDASVESTTETE

-276 FYNDDSEITSTQI
+276 FYNEDSEITSTQI
-289 EAGKALTILPE
+289 EAGTALTILPE

-325 IVTSDLTVKAVFTEI
+325 IVTSNLTVKAVFTEI

-464 GVLGSTVRPQVLSYD
+464 GVLGSTVSPQVLSYD

-493 SQGQNLYVY
+493 SQGQDLYVY

-520 PYLTGLYESKVSLT
+520 PYQTGLYESKVSLT

-593 NATRKTSYVYDS
+593 NATGTTSYVYDS

-610 GKVGTTVQA
+610 GKVGATVQA
-619 DQAPALTTVPTGYK
+619 DEAPALTTVPTGYE

-670 LNGTLLDVNSYP
+670 LNGTLFNVNSYP

-732 FKGWYNSSDRIFYVT
+732 FKGWYNSSDRKFYVT

-788 ADNTSVYTNSLYSQ
+788 ADNTSVYTNSSYSQ
-802 SFYRS
+802 SLYRS
-807 NDSLSGKNID
+807 NDSLSGKDID
-817 GFTLRTTTPAGYYS
+817 GFTLRTTTPVGYYS
-831 SGYGN
+831 SGYRN
-836 DNGYNTNNYY
+836 DNGDNTNNYY

-868 TISRIPFEQ
+868 TISSIPFEQ

-943 DGVAPTTQEVEK
+943 DGVAPTKQEVEK

-1028 TSPAL
+1028 TSSAL

-1102 TVDGSTILVKESAVT
+1102 TVDGSTISVKESAVT
-1117 VDKGYLASQ
+1117 VDKGYLAKQ
-1126 LGTTLE
+1126 LDTTPE

-1208 YAQSKDSN
+1208 YAQSEDSN

-1252 YDGIALENSGLA
+1252 YDDIALENSGLT
-1264 DLKDSYKE
+1264 DLKDSYKD
-1272 LLETDDSLTGISFTG
+1272 LLETGDSLTEISFTG

-1322 GTLTVNKQS
+1322 GTLTVNKQP

-1393 KFTNSNANFEV
+1393 KFTNRNANFEV

-1416 PRPVILTS
+1416 SRPVILTS

-1458 LYDVTGSQTATGS
+1458 LYDVTGSQTATGP

-1478 TAMNAATKLSNYDI
+1478 TAMNTATKLSNYDI

-1510 KTDWTALTGGKFEIS
+1510 KTDWTAMTGGKFEIS

>member
-104 NKNYQVTA
+104 DKNYQVTA

-670 LNGTLLDVNSYP
+670 LNGTLLNVNSYP

-788 ADNTSVYTNSLYSQ
+788 AHNTSVYTNSLYSQ

-993 DTTLYAHWSLK
+993 DITLYAHWSLK

-1156 ITFYYVPYDT
+1156 ITFYYVPYNT

-1322 GTLTVNKQS
+1322 GTLTVNKQP

-1424 ATAEKGYDGMALTAQ
+1424 ATAEKGYDGMALTAR

-1448 DTGFVTGEGL
+1448 DKGFVTGEGL

-1478 TAMNAATKLSNYDI
+1478 TAMNTATKLSNYDI

>member
-28 VFFVTIYALILPAL
+28 VVFVTTYALILPAL
-42 TLDSNAANQTPG
+42 TLDSNAANQMPG
-54 INTEQSGSVDD
+54 INTEQSGSVDG

-104 NKNYQVTA
+104 DKNYQVTA

-137 YQSKLQKIQDTLPL
+137 YQSKLQKIQDTLSL

-199 KTDGSTEVLDAEVAG
+199 KTDGSTEILDAEVAG
-214 DGNQVTTV
+214 DGNQVTAV

-246 SNGSSTGT
+246 SSSTGT
-254 DVDASVGSTTETE
+254 DVDASVESTTETE

-276 FYNDDSEITSTQI
+276 FYNEDSEITSTQI
-289 EAGKALTILPE
+289 EAGTALTILPE

-403 EAVIELKSGDL
+403 EAVIELQLGDL

-451 DDDYTEIQSVTNH
+451 GDDYTEIQSVTNH
-464 GVLGSTVRPQVLSYD
+464 GVLGSTVSPQVLSYD

-520 PYLTGLYESKVSLT
+520 PYQTGLYESKVSLT

-593 NATRKTSYVYDS
+593 NATGTTSYVYDS

-619 DQAPALTTVPTGYK
+619 DEAPALTTVPTGYE

-659 YSLIRYTFVFN
+659 YSLVRYTFVFN
-670 LNGTLLDVNSYP
+670 LNGPYYYTN
-682 VGSTSGSMT
+682 GFSTG
-691 VNGTSY
+691 
-697 TSSQYRISNV
+697 RISKNGSDYYNSNYTIQNV

-714 SQWPTSVNSVT
+714 SQWPSGDDVT
-725 SWGTTYQ
+725 DTYNYYSFVGWSSNTTTVL
-732 FKGWYNSSDRIFYVT
+732 FVT
-747 KRYEVTKD
+747 RRHEVTVD
-755 MIEKGMNT
+755 MILGADSSNR
-763 NNEKTFVAYWQS
+763 KTYTANWQT
-775 GLSLYYVNYYLQD
+775 GLITKQVDYYLQSAND
-788 ADNTSVYTNSLYSQ
+788 PNVYELSSKYSQ
-802 SFYRS
+802 FYNS
-807 NDSLSGKNID
+807 QANTMLNPKNIA
-817 GFTLRTTTPAGYYS
+817 GFTITEKPSGYPNSTGYY
-831 SGYGN
+831 YGSTYVV
-836 DNGYNTNNYY
+836 DH

-851 DRNTY
+851 TRNIY

-868 TISRIPFEQ
+868 TISSIPFEQ

-955 YKTATSVAD
+955 YKIATSVAD

-993 DTTLYAHWSLK
+993 DTKLYAHWSLK

-1028 TSPAL
+1028 TGPAL
-1033 NYQQVISESALAI
+1033 NYQQVVSESALAI

-1084 DYVLKDNPTVKVA
+1084 DYVLQDNPTVKVA

-1102 TVDGSTILVKESAVT
+1102 TVDGSTISIKESAVT
-1117 VDKGYLASQ
+1117 VDKDYLAKQ
-1126 LGTTLE
+1126 LDTTPE

-1208 YAQSKDSN
+1208 YAQSEDSN

-1243 IEAVSKEKN
+1243 IEAISKEKN
-1252 YDGIALENSGLA
+1252 YDGIALENSGLT
-1264 DLKDSYKE
+1264 DLKDSYKD
-1272 LLETDDSLTGISFTG
+1272 LLETDDSLTGISFIG

-1298 PSIAL
+1298 PNIAL

-1322 GTLTVNKQS
+1322 GTLTVNKQP

-1377 TLSATD
+1377 TLPISIQF
-1383 AGTYNLTLQG
+1383 LLQ
-1393 KFTNSNANFEV
+1393 
-1404 TFQVSDGRLLIK
+1404 
-1416 PRPVILTS
+1416 
-1424 ATAEKGYDGMALTAQ
+1424 
-1439 TVTASEPTA
+1439 
-1448 DTGFVTGEGL
+1448 
-1458 LYDVTGSQTATGS
+1458 
-1471 SDNTFTY
+1471 
-1478 TAMNAATKLSNYDI
+1478 
-1492 ATVYGRLTVT
+1492 
-1502 PTVNIQKT
+1502 
-1510 KTDWTALTGGKFEIS
+1510 
-1525 KWNGNTWTS
+1525 
-1534 IDGVS
+1534 
-1539 DLTITS
+1539 
-1545 TDGVT
+1545 
-1550 IPVGLNTGRYRI
+1550 
-1562 TETAAPDG
+1562 
-1570 YVILDNSVYFAVT
+1570 
-1583 ESQAEN
+1583 
-1589 GQSSFAISLTDENGN
+1589 SLP
-1604 TISSLENVKV
+1604 I
-1614 LEGNSSYSTRIQIA
+1614 
-1628 NETGKALPHT
+1628 
-1638 GGSGRMF
+1638 
-1645 YVLVGLALMLVT
+1645 
-1657 LAYRQYQKHRERSD
+1657 
-1671 LP
+1671 

>member
-71 LSTENSDSQ
+71 FSTENSDSQ

-104 NKNYQVTA
+104 DKNYQVTA

-130 VKPEDDT
+130 VKPEEDT
-137 YQSKLQKIQDTLPL
+137 YQSKLQKIQDTLSL

-160 DIAFMQGDAEVE
+160 DIAFMQDDAEVE

-233 LVDTSTSDDSILN
+233 LVDTSTSDDPILN
-246 SNGSSTGT
+246 SSSTGT
-254 DVDASVGSTTETE
+254 DVDASVESTTETE

-383 TEVKREEDS
+383 TEVKREENS

-451 DDDYTEIQSVTNH
+451 GDDYTEIQRVTNH
-464 GVLGSTVRPQVLSYD
+464 GVLGSTVSPQVLSYD

-493 SQGQNLYVY
+493 SQGQDLYVY

-520 PYLTGLYESKVSLT
+520 PYQTGLYESEVSLT

-542 YTFVGWHEKEDLSD
+542 YKFVGWHEKKDLSD
-556 TAKTSGTITLDSDKT
+556 PAKTSGKITLDSDKT
-571 LYAEWKA
+571 LYAEWEAK
-578 NTVNYTINYYKEVYN
+578 NVDYTINYYKEVYN
-593 NATRKTSYVYDS
+593 NATGKTSYVYDS

-610 GKVGTTVQA
+610 GKVGTTVKA
-619 DQAPALTTVPTGYK
+619 DEAPALTTVPTGYE
-633 RESAYGMNANSNVTI
+633 RESAHGGMNANSNVTI

-659 YSLIRYTFVFN
+659 YSLVRYTLVFN
-670 LNGTLLDVNSYP
+670 TKGQTYSSIGNATGDYITGRVVKNGTTY
-682 VGSTSGSMT
+682 STQYT
-691 VNGTSY
+691 V
-697 TSSQYRISNV
+697 SNV
-707 VLGQDIS
+707 VLGEDIS
-714 SQWPTSVNSVT
+714 KRWPSGTSEVISP
-725 SWGTTYQ
+725 SSSYQ
-732 FKGWYNSSDRIFYVT
+732 FVGWVPASNSSGPTNVT
-747 KRYEVTKD
+747 KRDKLTTDIIANANSSNQIIYNARWQAGLLEKD
-755 MIEKGMNT
+755 
-763 NNEKTFVAYWQS
+763 
-775 GLSLYYVNYYLQD
+775 VNYYLQS
-788 ADNTSVYTNSLYSQ
+788 ADDENSYELSDLSQ
-802 SFYRS
+802 SFYSGFRS
-807 NDSLSGKNID
+807 SLNPKAIDGYTYSYSKNEKLYNYNDSTNQS
-817 GFTLRTTTPAGYYS
+817 YYLI
-831 SGYGN
+831 
-836 DNGYNTNNYY
+836 YN
-846 YRFYY
+846 FYY
-851 DRNTY
+851 TRNKY
-856 SIDYYYNGSNIN
+856 QIDYYYKGNLIKTTG
-868 TISRIPFEQ
+868 ISIPFGRD
-877 NINSS
+877 IKSA

-890 PSGIDADYTWGGWY
+890 PSGIDDDYTWGGWY

-955 YKTATSVAD
+955 HKTATSVAD

-1013 DADNNNNQLAADKTV
+1013 DADNKNNQLAADKTV

-1033 NYQQVISESALAI
+1033 NYKQVISESALAI

-1053 NSKSVVLDYD
+1053 NSKSVELDYD
-1063 ADNNIITF
+1063 ADHNIITF

-1084 DYVLKDNPTVKVA
+1084 DYFLKDNPTVKVA

-1102 TVDGSTILVKESAVT
+1102 TVDGSTISVKESAVT
-1117 VDKGYLASQ
+1117 VDKGYLAKQ
-1126 LGTTLE
+1126 LDTTPE

-1147 LTSSSDNNV
+1147 LTSSSDKNV

-1252 YDGIALENSGLA
+1252 YDGIALENSGLT

-1272 LLETDDSLTGISFTG
+1272 LLETGDSLKRISFTG

-1322 GTLTVNKQS
+1322 GTLT
-1331 VTVIVNGQDKEK
+1331 
-1343 TYDGVAE
+1343 
-1350 SISYDDLVINDSSGL
+1350 
-1365 YKESDI
+1365 
-1371 RFTGDK
+1371 
-1377 TLSATD
+1377 
-1383 AGTYNLTLQG
+1383 
-1393 KFTNSNANFEV
+1393 
-1404 TFQVSDGRLLIK
+1404 IK

-1439 TVTASEPTA
+1439 TVTASKPTA

-1657 LAYRQYQKHRERSD
+1657 LAYCQYQKYRERSD

>member
-13 FKAKYKKVIGAIAVI
+13 FKAKYKKVIGAIVVI
-28 VFFVTIYALILPAL
+28 VFFVTTYALILPAL

-87 SSQDEQ
+87 SSRDEQ

-104 NKNYQVTA
+104 DKNYQVTA

-130 VKPEDDT
+130 VKPEEDT
-137 YQSKLQKIQDTLPL
+137 YQSKLQKIQDTLSL

-246 SNGSSTGT
+246 SSSTGT
-254 DVDASVGSTTETE
+254 DVDASVESTTETE

-289 EAGKALTILPE
+289 EAGTALTILPE

-520 PYLTGLYESKVSLT
+520 PYLTGLYKSKVSLT

-542 YTFVGWHEKEDLSD
+542 YTFVGWHEKKDLSD

-619 DQAPALTTVPTGYK
+619 DQAPALTTVPTGYQ

-648 AADGTSVLKVY
+648 AVDGTSVLKVY
-659 YSLIRYTFVFN
+659 YSLVRYTFVFN
-670 LNGTLLDVNSYP
+670 LNGILFNAYSFQ

-691 VNGTSY
+691 VNGKSY
-697 TSSQYRISNV
+697 TGSQYRISNV

-714 SQWPTSVNSVT
+714 SQWPTSINSVT
-725 SWGTTYQ
+725 SFGTTYK
-732 FKGWYNSSDRIFYVT
+732 FRGWYNSSNRIYYVT

-775 GLSLYYVNYYLQD
+775 GLITKQVDYYLQSAND
-788 ADNTSVYTNSLYSQ
+788 PNVYELSSKYSQ
-802 SFYRS
+802 FYNS
-807 NDSLSGKNID
+807 PANAVLNPKNIA
-817 GFTLRTTTPAGYYS
+817 GFTITETPSGYSNSTGYYY
-831 SGYGN
+831 YGSTYVV
-836 DNGYNTNNYY
+836 DH

-851 DRNTY
+851 TRNTY

-882 TYNYTPER
+882 TYNYKPER

-943 DGVAPTTQEVEK
+943 DGVAPTTQKVKK

-979 EGGERYDWSQPVTS
+979 EGGKRYDWSQPVTS

-1033 NYQQVISESALAI
+1033 NYQQVVSESALAI
-1046 TGYRPDA
+1046 TGYHPDA

-1102 TVDGSTILVKESAVT
+1102 TVDGSTVLVKESAVT

-1156 ITFYYVPYDT
+1156 ITFYYVPYNT

-1243 IEAVSKEKN
+1243 IEAVSKEKI
-1252 YDGIALENSGLA
+1252 YDGIALENSGLT
-1264 DLKDSYKE
+1264 DLKDSYKD
-1272 LLETDDSLTGISFTG
+1272 LLETGDSLTGISFTG

-1322 GTLTVNKQS
+1322 GTLTVNKQP

-1424 ATAEKGYDGMALTAQ
+1424 ATAEKGYDGMALTAR

-1478 TAMNAATKLSNYDI
+1478 TAMNTATKLSNYDI

>member
-28 VFFVTIYALILPAL
+28 VVFVTTYALILPAL

-104 NKNYQVTA
+104 DKNYQVTA

-137 YQSKLQKIQDTLPL
+137 YQSKLQKIQDTLSL

-181 TQKDNF
+181 TQKDSF

-254 DVDASVGSTTETE
+254 DVDASVESTTETE

-289 EAGKALTILPE
+289 EAGTALTILPE

-451 DDDYTEIQSVTNH
+451 GDDYTEIQSVTNH
-464 GVLGSTVRPQVLSYD
+464 GVLGSTVSPQVLSYD

-520 PYLTGLYESKVSLT
+520 PYQTGLYESKVSLT

-593 NATRKTSYVYDS
+593 NATGTTSYVYDS

-619 DQAPALTTVPTGYK
+619 DEAPALTTVPTGYE

-659 YSLIRYTFVFN
+659 YSLVRYTFVFN
-670 LNGTLLDVNSYP
+670 LNGPYYYTN
-682 VGSTSGSMT
+682 GFSTG
-691 VNGTSY
+691 
-697 TSSQYRISNV
+697 RISKNGSDYYNSNYTIQNV

-714 SQWPTSVNSVT
+714 SQWPSGDDVT
-725 SWGTTYQ
+725 DTYNYYSFVGWSSNTTTVL
-732 FKGWYNSSDRIFYVT
+732 FVT
-747 KRYEVTKD
+747 RRHEVTED
-755 MIEKGMNT
+755 MILGADSSNR
-763 NNEKTFVAYWQS
+763 KTYTANWQT
-775 GLSLYYVNYYLQD
+775 GLITKQVDYYLQSAND
-788 ADNTSVYTNSLYSQ
+788 PNVYELSSKYSQ
-802 SFYRS
+802 FYNS
-807 NDSLSGKNID
+807 QANTMLNPKNIA
-817 GFTLRTTTPAGYYS
+817 GFTITETPSGYSNSTGYY
-831 SGYGN
+831 YGSTYVV
-836 DNGYNTNNYY
+836 DH

-851 DRNTY
+851 TRNIY
-856 SIDYYYNGSNIN
+856 SIDYYNGSNIN
-868 TISRIPFEQ
+868 TISSIPFEQ

-904 TDAGLTVPYTFDTM
+904 TDAGLSVPYTFDTM

-955 YKTATSVAD
+955 YKIATSVAD

-993 DTTLYAHWSLK
+993 DTKLYAHWSLK

-1033 NYQQVISESALAI
+1033 NYQQVVSESALAI

-1084 DYVLKDNPTVKVA
+1084 DYVLQDNPTVKVA

-1102 TVDGSTILVKESAVT
+1102 TVDSSTISVKESAVT
-1117 VDKGYLASQ
+1117 VDKDYLAKQ
-1126 LGTTLE
+1126 LDMTPE

-1208 YAQSKDSN
+1208 YAQSEDSN

-1252 YDGIALENSGLA
+1252 YDGIALENSGLT

-1534 IDGVS
+1534 IDGIS

>member
-54 INTEQSGSVDD
+54 INTEQSGSVGD

-71 LSTENSDSQ
+71 FSTENSDSQ

-93 LVTTDTTLIAD
+93 LVTTDKTLIAD
-104 NKNYQVTA
+104 DKNYQVTA

-130 VKPEDDT
+130 VKPEEDT
-137 YQSKLQKIQDTLPL
+137 YQSKLQKIQDTLSL

-160 DIAFMQGDAEVE
+160 DISFMQGDAEVE

-187 EANKDNLKVVHI
+187 ETNKDNLKVVHI

-246 SNGSSTGT
+246 SSSTGT
-254 DVDASVGSTTETE
+254 DVDASVESTTETE

-289 EAGKALTILPE
+289 EAGTALTILPE

-464 GVLGSTVRPQVLSYD
+464 GVLGSTVSPQVLSYD

-493 SQGQNLYVY
+493 SQGQDLYVY

-520 PYLTGLYESKVSLT
+520 PYQTGLYESKVSLT

-593 NATRKTSYVYDS
+593 NATGTTSYVYDS

-610 GKVGTTVQA
+610 GKVGATVQA
-619 DQAPALTTVPTGYK
+619 DEAPALTTVPTGYE

-670 LNGTLLDVNSYP
+670 LNGTLFNVNSYP

-732 FKGWYNSSDRIFYVT
+732 FKGWYNSSDRKFYVT

-788 ADNTSVYTNSLYSQ
+788 ADNTSVYTNSSYSQ
-802 SFYRS
+802 SLYRS
-807 NDSLSGKNID
+807 NDSLSGKDID
-817 GFTLRTTTPAGYYS
+817 GFTLRTTTPVGYYS
-831 SGYGN
+831 SGYRN
-836 DNGYNTNNYY
+836 DNGDNTNNYY

-868 TISRIPFEQ
+868 TISSIPFEQ

-943 DGVAPTTQEVEK
+943 DGVAPTKQEVEK

-1028 TSPAL
+1028 TSSAL

-1053 NSKSVVLDYD
+1053 NSKSVELDYD

-1102 TVDGSTILVKESAVT
+1102 TVDGSTISVKESAVT
-1117 VDKGYLASQ
+1117 VDKGYLAKQ
-1126 LGTTLE
+1126 LDTTPE

-1147 LTSSSDNNV
+1147 LTSSSDKNV

-1208 YAQSKDSN
+1208 YAQSEDSN

-1252 YDGIALENSGLA
+1252 YDDIALENSGLT
-1264 DLKDSYKE
+1264 DLKDSYKD
-1272 LLETDDSLTGISFTG
+1272 LLETGDSLTEISFTG

-1322 GTLTVNKQS
+1322 GTLTVNKQP

-1393 KFTNSNANFEV
+1393 KFTNRNANFEV

-1416 PRPVILTS
+1416 SRPVILTS

-1458 LYDVTGSQTATGS
+1458 LYDVTGSQTATGP

-1478 TAMNAATKLSNYDI
+1478 TAMNTATKLSNYDI

-1510 KTDWTALTGGKFEIS
+1510 KTDWTAMTGGKFEIS

>member
-28 VFFVTIYALILPAL
+28 VVFVTTYALILPAL

-104 NKNYQVTA
+104 DKNYQVTA

-137 YQSKLQKIQDTLPL
+137 YQSKLQKIQDTLSL

-181 TQKDNF
+181 TQKDSF

-254 DVDASVGSTTETE
+254 DVDASVESTTETE

-289 EAGKALTILPE
+289 EAGTALTILPE

-451 DDDYTEIQSVTNH
+451 GDDYTEIQSVINR
-464 GVLGSTVRPQVLSYD
+464 GVLGSTVSPQVLSYD

-507 YTLSYNTNGGSYI
+507 YTLSYNTNGGSHI
-520 PYLTGLYESKVSLT
+520 PYQTGLYESKVSLT

-593 NATRKTSYVYDS
+593 NATGTTSYVYDS

-619 DQAPALTTVPTGYK
+619 DEAPALTTVPTGYE

-659 YSLIRYTFVFN
+659 YSLVRYTFVFN
-670 LNGTLLDVNSYP
+670 LNGPYYYTN
-682 VGSTSGSMT
+682 GFSTG
-691 VNGTSY
+691 
-697 TSSQYRISNV
+697 RISKNGSDYYNSNYTIQNV

-714 SQWPTSVNSVT
+714 SQWPSGDDVT
-725 SWGTTYQ
+725 DTYNYYSFVGWSSNTTTVL
-732 FKGWYNSSDRIFYVT
+732 FVT
-747 KRYEVTKD
+747 RRHEVTED
-755 MIEKGMNT
+755 MILGADSSNR
-763 NNEKTFVAYWQS
+763 KTYTANWQT
-775 GLSLYYVNYYLQD
+775 GLITKQVDYYLQSAND
-788 ADNTSVYTNSLYSQ
+788 PNVYELSSKYSQ
-802 SFYRS
+802 FYNS
-807 NDSLSGKNID
+807 QANTMLNPKNIA
-817 GFTLRTTTPAGYYS
+817 GFTITETPSGYSNSTGYY
-831 SGYGN
+831 YGSTYVV
-836 DNGYNTNNYY
+836 DH

-851 DRNTY
+851 TRNTY
-856 SIDYYYNGSNIN
+856 SIDYYNGSNIN
-868 TISRIPFEQ
+868 TISSIPFEQ

-993 DTTLYAHWSLK
+993 DTKLYAHWSLK

-1028 TSPAL
+1028 TSPTL
-1033 NYQQVISESALAI
+1033 NYQQVVSESALAI
-1046 TGYRPDA
+1046 TGYRPDV

-1084 DYVLKDNPTVKVA
+1084 DYVLQDNPTVKVA

-1102 TVDGSTILVKESAVT
+1102 TVDGSTISVKESAVT
-1117 VDKGYLASQ
+1117 VDKDYLAKQ
-1126 LGTTLE
+1126 LDMTPE

-1208 YAQSKDSN
+1208 YAQSEDSN

-1252 YDGIALENSGLA
+1252 YDGIALENSGLT
-1264 DLKDSYKE
+1264 DLKDSYKD

-1322 GTLTVNKQS
+1322 GTLTVNKQP

-1424 ATAEKGYDGMALTAQ
+1424 ETAEKGYDGMALTAQ

-1478 TAMNAATKLSNYDI
+1478 AAMNTATKLSNYDI

-1510 KTDWTALTGGKFEIS
+1510 KTNWTALTGGKFEIS

-1539 DLTITS
+1539 DLIITS

-1550 IPVGLNTGRYRI
+1550 IPVGLNTGCYRI

-1604 TISSLENVKV
+1604 TISNLENVKV

-1645 YVLVGLALMLVT
+1645 YMLVGLALMLVT

>member
-28 VFFVTIYALILPAL
+28 VVFVTTYALILPAL

-104 NKNYQVTA
+104 DKNYQVTA

-137 YQSKLQKIQDTLPL
+137 YQSKLQKIQDTLSL

-181 TQKDNF
+181 TQKDSF

-246 SNGSSTGT
+246 SSSTGT
-254 DVDASVGSTTETE
+254 DVDASVESTTETE

-289 EAGKALTILPE
+289 EAGTALTILPE
-300 TPFKSGYRF
+300 TPFKSGYCF

-464 GVLGSTVRPQVLSYD
+464 GVLGSTVSPQVLSYD

-493 SQGQNLYVY
+493 SQGQDLYVY

-520 PYLTGLYESKVSLT
+520 PYQTGLYESKVSLT

-593 NATRKTSYVYDS
+593 NATGTTSYVYDS

-619 DQAPALTTVPTGYK
+619 DEAPALTTVPTGYE

-670 LNGTLLDVNSYP
+670 LKGTLLNVNSYQ
-682 VGSTSGSMT
+682 VDSTSGSMT

-725 SWGTTYQ
+725 SGRTTYQ

-788 ADNTSVYTNSLYSQ
+788 ADNTSVYTNSSYSQ
-802 SFYRS
+802 SLYRS
-807 NDSLSGKNID
+807 NDSLSGKDID

-831 SGYGN
+831 SGYWN

-868 TISRIPFEQ
+868 TISSIPFEQ

-979 EGGERYDWSQPVTS
+979 EGGERYNWSQPVTS

-1033 NYQQVISESALAI
+1033 NYQQVVSESALAI

-1102 TVDGSTILVKESAVT
+1102 TVDGSTISVKESAVT
-1117 VDKGYLASQ
+1117 VDKGYLAKQ
-1126 LGTTLE
+1126 LDTTPE

-1147 LTSSSDNNV
+1147 LTLSSDNNV

-1208 YAQSKDSN
+1208 YAQSEDSN

-1252 YDGIALENSGLA
+1252 YDGIALENSGLT

-1322 GTLTVNKQS
+1322 GTLTVNKQP

-1534 IDGVS
+1534 IDGIS

-1562 TETAAPDG
+1562 TETVAPDG

>member
-28 VFFVTIYALILPAL
+28 VVFVTTYALILPAL

-104 NKNYQVTA
+104 DKNYQVTA

-137 YQSKLQKIQDTLPL
+137 YQSKLQKIQDTLSL

-181 TQKDNF
+181 TQKDSF

-254 DVDASVGSTTETE
+254 DVDASVESTTETE

-289 EAGKALTILPE
+289 EAGTALTILPE

-451 DDDYTEIQSVTNH
+451 GDDYTEIQSVINH
-464 GVLGSTVRPQVLSYD
+464 GVLGSTVSPQVLSYD

-507 YTLSYNTNGGSYI
+507 YTLSYNTNGGSHI
-520 PYLTGLYESKVSLT
+520 PYQTGLYESKVSLT

-593 NATRKTSYVYDS
+593 NATGTTSYVYDS

-619 DQAPALTTVPTGYK
+619 DEAPALTTVPTGYE

-659 YSLIRYTFVFN
+659 YSLVRYTFVFN
-670 LNGTLLDVNSYP
+670 LNGPYYYTN
-682 VGSTSGSMT
+682 GFSTG
-691 VNGTSY
+691 
-697 TSSQYRISNV
+697 RISKNGSDYYNSNYTIQNV

-714 SQWPTSVNSVT
+714 SQWPSGDDVT
-725 SWGTTYQ
+725 DTYNYYSFVGWSSNTTTVL
-732 FKGWYNSSDRIFYVT
+732 FVT
-747 KRYEVTKD
+747 RRHEVTED
-755 MIEKGMNT
+755 MILGADSSNR
-763 NNEKTFVAYWQS
+763 KTYTANWQT
-775 GLSLYYVNYYLQD
+775 GLITKQVDYYLQSAND
-788 ADNTSVYTNSLYSQ
+788 PNVYELSSKYSQ
-802 SFYRS
+802 FYNS
-807 NDSLSGKNID
+807 QANTMLNPKNIA
-817 GFTLRTTTPAGYYS
+817 GFTITETPSGYSNSTGYY
-831 SGYGN
+831 YGSTYVV
-836 DNGYNTNNYY
+836 DH

-851 DRNTY
+851 TRNTY
-856 SIDYYYNGSNIN
+856 SIDYYNGSNIN
-868 TISRIPFEQ
+868 TISSIPFEQ

-993 DTTLYAHWSLK
+993 DTKLYAHWSLK

-1028 TSPAL
+1028 TSPTL
-1033 NYQQVISESALAI
+1033 NYQQVVSESALAI
-1046 TGYRPDA
+1046 TGYRPDV

-1084 DYVLKDNPTVKVA
+1084 DYVLQDNPTVKVA

-1102 TVDGSTILVKESAVT
+1102 TVDGSTISVKESAVT
-1117 VDKGYLASQ
+1117 VDKDYLAKQ
-1126 LGTTLE
+1126 LDMTPE

-1208 YAQSKDSN
+1208 YAQSEDSN

-1252 YDGIALENSGLA
+1252 YDGIALENSGLT
-1264 DLKDSYKE
+1264 DLKDSYKD

-1322 GTLTVNKQS
+1322 GTLTVNKQP

-1424 ATAEKGYDGMALTAQ
+1424 ETAEKGYDGMALTAQ

-1478 TAMNAATKLSNYDI
+1478 AAMNTATKLSNYDI

-1510 KTDWTALTGGKFEIS
+1510 KTNWTALTGGKFEIS

-1539 DLTITS
+1539 DLIITS

-1550 IPVGLNTGRYRI
+1550 IPVGLNTGCYRI

-1604 TISSLENVKV
+1604 TISNLENVKV

-1645 YVLVGLALMLVT
+1645 YMLVGLALMLVT

>member
-71 LSTENSDSQ
+71 FSTENSDSQ

-104 NKNYQVTA
+104 DKNYQVTA

-130 VKPEDDT
+130 VKPEEDT
-137 YQSKLQKIQDTLPL
+137 YQSKLQKIQDTLSL

-340 SIYTVTVNY
+340 LIYTVTVNY

-670 LNGTLLDVNSYP
+670 LNGTLLNVNSYP

-788 ADNTSVYTNSLYSQ
+788 AHNTSVYTNSLYSQ

-943 DGVAPTTQEVEK
+943 DGVAPTTQEVKK

-1156 ITFYYVPYDT
+1156 ITFYYVPYNT

-1322 GTLTVNKQS
+1322 GTLTVNKQP

-1424 ATAEKGYDGMALTAQ
+1424 ATAEKGYDGMALTAR

-1448 DTGFVTGEGL
+1448 DKGFVTGEGL

-1478 TAMNAATKLSNYDI
+1478 TAMNTATKLSNYDI

>member
-71 LSTENSDSQ
+71 FSTENSDSQ

-104 NKNYQVTA
+104 DKNYQVTA

-130 VKPEDDT
+130 VKPEEDT
-137 YQSKLQKIQDTLPL
+137 YQSKLQKIQDTLSL

-246 SNGSSTGT
+246 SSSTGT
-254 DVDASVGSTTETE
+254 DADASVESTTETE

-289 EAGKALTILPE
+289 EAGTALTILPE

-392 TLTADAIYYPQ
+392 TLTADAIYYSQ

-464 GVLGSTVRPQVLSYD
+464 GVLGSTVSPQVLSYD

-493 SQGQNLYVY
+493 SQGQDLYVY

-520 PYLTGLYESKVSLT
+520 PYQTGLYESKVSLT

-593 NATRKTSYVYDS
+593 NATGTTSYVYDS

-610 GKVGTTVQA
+610 GKVGATVQA
-619 DQAPALTTVPTGYK
+619 DEAPALTTVPTGYE

-670 LNGTLLDVNSYP
+670 LNGTLFNVNSYP

-732 FKGWYNSSDRIFYVT
+732 FKGWYNSSDRKFYVT

-788 ADNTSVYTNSLYSQ
+788 ADNTSVYTNSSYSQ
-802 SFYRS
+802 SLYRS
-807 NDSLSGKNID
+807 NDSLSGKDID
-817 GFTLRTTTPAGYYS
+817 GFTLRTTIPVGYYS
-831 SGYGN
+831 SGYRN
-836 DNGYNTNNYY
+836 DNGDNTNNYY

-868 TISRIPFEQ
+868 TISSIPFEQ

-1028 TSPAL
+1028 TSSAL

-1102 TVDGSTILVKESAVT
+1102 TVDGSTISVKESAVT
-1117 VDKGYLASQ
+1117 VDKGYLAKQ
-1126 LGTTLE
+1126 LDTTPE

-1252 YDGIALENSGLA
+1252 YDGIALENSGLT

-1287 SQIDAGSSAVT
+1287 SQINAGSSAVT

-1393 KFTNSNANFEV
+1393 KFTNRNANFEV

-1424 ATAEKGYDGMALTAQ
+1424 ATAEKGYDGMALTAR

-1458 LYDVTGSQTATGS
+1458 LYDVTGSQTATGP

-1478 TAMNAATKLSNYDI
+1478 TTMNTATKLSNYDI

-1510 KTDWTALTGGKFEIS
+1510 KTDWTAMTGGKFEIS

>member
-28 VFFVTIYALILPAL
+28 VVFVTTYALILPAL

-71 LSTENSDSQ
+71 LSTENSDLQ

-93 LVTTDTTLIAD
+93 LVTTDMTLIAD
-104 NKNYQVTA
+104 DKNYQVTA

-137 YQSKLQKIQDTLPL
+137 YQSKLQKIQDTLSL

-181 TQKDNF
+181 TQKDSF

-254 DVDASVGSTTETE
+254 DVDASVESTTETE

-289 EAGKALTILPE
+289 EAGTALTILPE

-451 DDDYTEIQSVTNH
+451 GDDYTEIQSVTNH
-464 GVLGSTVRPQVLSYD
+464 GVLGSTVSPQVLSYD

-520 PYLTGLYESKVSLT
+520 PYQTGLYESKVSLT
-534 DNVPTKTG
+534 DNVPTKMG

-593 NATRKTSYVYDS
+593 NATGTTSYVYDS

-619 DQAPALTTVPTGYK
+619 DEAPALTTVPTGYE

-659 YSLIRYTFVFN
+659 YSLVRYTFVFN
-670 LNGTLLDVNSYP
+670 LNGPYYYTN
-682 VGSTSGSMT
+682 GFSTG
-691 VNGTSY
+691 
-697 TSSQYRISNV
+697 RISKNGSDYYNSNYTIQNV

-714 SQWPTSVNSVT
+714 SQWPSGDDVT
-725 SWGTTYQ
+725 DTYNYYSFVGWSSNTTTVL
-732 FKGWYNSSDRIFYVT
+732 FVT
-747 KRYEVTKD
+747 RRHEVTED
-755 MIEKGMNT
+755 MILGADSSNR
-763 NNEKTFVAYWQS
+763 KTYTANWQT
-775 GLSLYYVNYYLQD
+775 GLITKQVDYYLQSAND
-788 ADNTSVYTNSLYSQ
+788 PNVYELSSKYSQ
-802 SFYRS
+802 FYNS
-807 NDSLSGKNID
+807 QANTMLNPKNIA
-817 GFTLRTTTPAGYYS
+817 GFTITETPSGYSNSTGYY
-831 SGYGN
+831 YGSTYVV
-836 DNGYNTNNYY
+836 DH

-851 DRNTY
+851 TRNIY

-868 TISRIPFEQ
+868 TISSIPFEQ

-955 YKTATSVAD
+955 YKIATSVAD

-993 DTTLYAHWSLK
+993 DTKLYAHWSLK

-1033 NYQQVISESALAI
+1033 NYQQVVSESALAI

-1084 DYVLKDNPTVKVA
+1084 DYVLQDNPTVKVA

-1102 TVDGSTILVKESAVT
+1102 TVDGSTISVKESAVT
-1117 VDKGYLASQ
+1117 VDKDYLAKQ
-1126 LGTTLE
+1126 LDMTPE

-1208 YAQSKDSN
+1208 YAQSEDSN

-1252 YDGIALENSGLA
+1252 YDGIALENSGLT

-1298 PSIAL
+1298 PSLAL

-1534 IDGVS
+1534 IDGIS

>member
-71 LSTENSDSQ
+71 FSTENSDSQ

-104 NKNYQVTA
+104 DKNYQVTA

-130 VKPEDDT
+130 VKPEEDT
-137 YQSKLQKIQDTLPL
+137 YQSKLQKIQDTLSL

-246 SNGSSTGT
+246 SSSTGT
-254 DVDASVGSTTETE
+254 DVDASVESTTETE

-340 SIYTVTVNY
+340 LIYTVTVNY

-383 TEVKREEDS
+383 TEVKREENS

-451 DDDYTEIQSVTNH
+451 GDDYTEIQSVTNH
-464 GVLGSTVRPQVLSYD
+464 GVLGSTVSPQVLSYD

-542 YTFVGWHEKEDLSD
+542 YTFVGWHEKKDLSD

-619 DQAPALTTVPTGYK
+619 GEAPALTTVPTGYK

-659 YSLIRYTFVFN
+659 YSLVRYTFVFN
-670 LNGTLLDVNSYP
+670 LNGTLLDVNSYQ

-725 SWGTTYQ
+725 SGKTTYQ
-732 FKGWYNSSDRIFYVT
+732 FKGWYNSSDRIYYVT

-788 ADNTSVYTNSLYSQ
+788 ANNTSVYTNSSYSQ
-802 SFYRS
+802 SLYRS
-807 NDSLSGKNID
+807 NDSVSGKDID
-817 GFTLRTTTPAGYYS
+817 GFTLRTTTPVGYYN
-831 SGYGN
+831 SGYRN

-868 TISRIPFEQ
+868 TISSIPFEQ

-1028 TSPAL
+1028 TSSAL
-1033 NYQQVISESALAI
+1033 NYKQVISESALAI

-1053 NSKSVVLDYD
+1053 NSKSIVLDYD
-1063 ADNNIITF
+1063 ADYNIITF

-1102 TVDGSTILVKESAVT
+1102 TVDGSTISVKESAVT
-1117 VDKGYLASQ
+1117 VDKGYLAKQ
-1126 LGTTLE
+1126 LDTTPE

-1252 YDGIALENSGLA
+1252 YDGIALENSGLT

-1404 TFQVSDGRLLIK
+1404 TFQVSDSRLLIK
-1416 PRPVILTS
+1416 PHPVILTS

>member
-28 VFFVTIYALILPAL
+28 VVFVTTYALILPAL

-104 NKNYQVTA
+104 DKNYQVTA

-289 EAGKALTILPE
+289 EAGTALTILPE

-464 GVLGSTVRPQVLSYD
+464 GVLGSTVSPQVLSYD

-659 YSLIRYTFVFN
+659 YSLVRYTFVFN
-670 LNGTLLDVNSYP
+670 LNGTLLDVNSYQ

-725 SWGTTYQ
+725 SGKTTYQ
-732 FKGWYNSSDRIFYVT
+732 FKGWYNSSDRIYYVT

-788 ADNTSVYTNSLYSQ
+788 AHNTSVYTNSLYSQ

-836 DNGYNTNNYY
+836 DNGYNINNYY

-943 DGVAPTTQEVEK
+943 DGVAPTTQEVKK

-1033 NYQQVISESALAI
+1033 NYQQVVSESALAI
-1046 TGYRPDA
+1046 TGYHPDA

-1156 ITFYYVPYDT
+1156 ITFYYVPYNT

-1252 YDGIALENSGLA
+1252 YDDIALENSCLT
-1264 DLKDSYKE
+1264 DLKDSYKD
-1272 LLETDDSLTGISFTG
+1272 LLETGDSLTGISFTG

-1322 GTLTVNKQS
+1322 GTLTVNKQP

-1393 KFTNSNANFEV
+1393 KFTNRNANFEV

-1424 ATAEKGYDGMALTAQ
+1424 ATAEKGYDGMALTAR

-1458 LYDVTGSQTATGS
+1458 LYDVTGSQTATGP

-1478 TAMNAATKLSNYDI
+1478 TAMNTATKLSNYDI

-1510 KTDWTALTGGKFEIS
+1510 KTDWTAMTGGKFEIS

>member
-28 VFFVTIYALILPAL
+28 VVFVTTYALILPAL

-104 NKNYQVTA
+104 DKNYQVTA

-137 YQSKLQKIQDTLPL
+137 YQSKLQKIQDTLSL

-181 TQKDNF
+181 TQKDSF

-246 SNGSSTGT
+246 SSSTGT
-254 DVDASVGSTTETE
+254 DVDASVESTTETE

-289 EAGKALTILPE
+289 EAGTALTILPE

-451 DDDYTEIQSVTNH
+451 GDDYTEIQSVTNH
-464 GVLGSTVRPQVLSYD
+464 GVLGSTVSPQVLSYD

-520 PYLTGLYESKVSLT
+520 PYQTGLYESKVSLT

-593 NATRKTSYVYDS
+593 NATGTTSYVYDS

-610 GKVGTTVQA
+610 GKVGATVQA
-619 DQAPALTTVPTGYK
+619 DEAPDLTTVPTGYE

-659 YSLIRYTFVFN
+659 YSLVRYTFVFN
-670 LNGTLLDVNSYP
+670 LNGPYYYTN
-682 VGSTSGSMT
+682 GFSTG
-691 VNGTSY
+691 
-697 TSSQYRISNV
+697 RISKNGSDYYNSNYTIQNV

-714 SQWPTSVNSVT
+714 SQWPSGDDVT
-725 SWGTTYQ
+725 DTYNYYSFVGWSSNTTTVL
-732 FKGWYNSSDRIFYVT
+732 FVT
-747 KRYEVTKD
+747 RRHEVTED
-755 MIEKGMNT
+755 MILGADSSNR
-763 NNEKTFVAYWQS
+763 KTYTANWQT
-775 GLSLYYVNYYLQD
+775 GLITKQVDYYLQSAND
-788 ADNTSVYTNSLYSQ
+788 PNVYELSSKYSQ
-802 SFYRS
+802 FYNS
-807 NDSLSGKNID
+807 QANTMLNPKNIA
-817 GFTLRTTTPAGYYS
+817 GFTITETPSGYSNSTGYY
-831 SGYGN
+831 YGSTYVV
-836 DNGYNTNNYY
+836 DH

-851 DRNTY
+851 TRNTY

-868 TISRIPFEQ
+868 TISSIPFEQ

-1033 NYQQVISESALAI
+1033 NYQQVVSESALAI

-1084 DYVLKDNPTVKVA
+1084 DYVLQDNPTVKVA

-1102 TVDGSTILVKESAVT
+1102 TVDGSTISVKESAVT
-1117 VDKGYLASQ
+1117 VDKDYLAKQ
-1126 LGTTLE
+1126 LDTTPD

-1208 YAQSKDSN
+1208 YAQSEDSN

-1252 YDGIALENSGLA
+1252 YDGIALENSGLT
-1264 DLKDSYKE
+1264 DLKDSYKD

-1322 GTLTVNKQS
+1322 GTLTVNKQP

-1478 TAMNAATKLSNYDI
+1478 TAMNAATKLSNYNI

-1604 TISSLENVKV
+1604 TISNLENVKV

-1645 YVLVGLALMLVT
+1645 YVLAGLALMLVT

>member
-670 LNGTLLDVNSYP
+670 LNGTLLNVNSYP

-993 DTTLYAHWSLK
+993 DITLYAHWSLK

-1156 ITFYYVPYDT
+1156 ITFYYVPYNT

>member
-28 VFFVTIYALILPAL
+28 VVFVTTYALILPAL

-87 SSQDEQ
+87 SSKDEQ

-104 NKNYQVTA
+104 DKNYQVTA

-130 VKPEDDT
+130 VKPEEDT
-137 YQSKLQKIQDTLPL
+137 YQSKLQKIQDTLSL

-246 SNGSSTGT
+246 SSSTGT
-254 DVDASVGSTTETE
+254 DVDASVESTTETE

-289 EAGKALTILPE
+289 EAGTALTILPE

-340 SIYTVTVNY
+340 LIYTVTVNY

-392 TLTADAIYYPQ
+392 TLTADAIYYSQ

-451 DDDYTEIQSVTNH
+451 GDDYTEIQSVTNH
-464 GVLGSTVRPQVLSYD
+464 GVLGSTVSPQVLSYD

-493 SQGQNLYVY
+493 SQGQDLYVY

-520 PYLTGLYESKVSLT
+520 PYQTGLYESKVSLT

-542 YTFVGWHEKEDLSD
+542 YTFVGWHEKKDLSD

-619 DQAPALTTVPTGYK
+619 GEAPALKTVPTGYK

-659 YSLIRYTFVFN
+659 YSLVRYTFVFN
-670 LNGTLLDVNSYP
+670 LNGTLLDDNSYQ
-682 VGSTSGSMT
+682 VSGSMT

-732 FKGWYNSSDRIFYVT
+732 FKGWYNSSDRIYYVT
-747 KRYEVTKD
+747 KRYKVTKD

-763 NNEKTFVAYWQS
+763 NNEKTFVAYWKS

-788 ADNTSVYTNSLYSQ
+788 ANNTSVYTNSSYSQ
-802 SFYRS
+802 SLYLS
-807 NDSLSGKNID
+807 TNDIVSGKDID
-817 GFTLRTTTPAGYYS
+817 GFTLRTTTPVGYYN
-831 SGYGN
+831 SGYRN

-868 TISRIPFEQ
+868 TISSIPFEQ

-918 PSHNLVLYAK
+918 PFHNLVLYAK

-1028 TSPAL
+1028 TSSAL

-1102 TVDGSTILVKESAVT
+1102 TVDGSTISVKESAVT
-1117 VDKGYLASQ
+1117 VDKGYLAKQ
-1126 LGTTLE
+1126 LDTTPE

-1208 YAQSKDSN
+1208 YAQSEDSN

-1331 VTVIVNGQDKEK
+1331 VTVIVKGQDKEK

-1350 SISYDDLVINDSSGL
+1350 SISYDDLVINDSSRL

-1458 LYDVTGSQTATGS
+1458 LYDVTGSQTDTGS

-1570 YVILDNSVYFAVT
+1570 YVILDSSVYFAVT

-1614 LEGNSSYSTRIQIA
+1614 LKGNSSYSTRIQIA

>member
-28 VFFVTIYALILPAL
+28 VVFVTTYALILPAL

-65 NTTSTS
+65 NTTST
-71 LSTENSDSQ
+71 ENSDSQ
-80 AVSETNV
+80 AVSEMNV

-104 NKNYQVTA
+104 DKNYQVTA

-130 VKPEDDT
+130 VKPEDDI
-137 YQSKLQKIQDTLPL
+137 YQSKLQKIQDTLSL

-181 TQKDNF
+181 TQKDSF

-254 DVDASVGSTTETE
+254 DVDASVESTTETE

-289 EAGKALTILPE
+289 EAGTALTILPE

-442 VHYMLKNLT
+442 VYYMLKNLT
-451 DDDYTEIQSVTNH
+451 GDDYTEIQSVTNH
-464 GVLGSTVRPQVLSYD
+464 GVLGSTVSPQVLSYD

-520 PYLTGLYESKVSLT
+520 PYQTGLYESKVSLT

-593 NATRKTSYVYDS
+593 NATGTTSYVYDS

-610 GKVGTTVQA
+610 GKVGATVQA
-619 DQAPALTTVPTGYK
+619 DEAPDLTTVPTGYE

-659 YSLIRYTFVFN
+659 YSLVRYTFVFN
-670 LNGTLLDVNSYP
+670 LNGPYYYTN
-682 VGSTSGSMT
+682 GFSTG
-691 VNGTSY
+691 
-697 TSSQYRISNV
+697 RISKNGSDYYNSNYTIQNV

-714 SQWPTSVNSVT
+714 SQWPSGDDVT
-725 SWGTTYQ
+725 DTYNYYSFVGWSSNTTTVL
-732 FKGWYNSSDRIFYVT
+732 FVT
-747 KRYEVTKD
+747 RRHEVTED
-755 MIEKGMNT
+755 MILGADSSNR
-763 NNEKTFVAYWQS
+763 KTYTANWQT
-775 GLSLYYVNYYLQD
+775 GLITKQVDYYLQSAND
-788 ADNTSVYTNSLYSQ
+788 PNVYELSSKYSQ
-802 SFYRS
+802 FYNS
-807 NDSLSGKNID
+807 QANTMLNPKNIA
-817 GFTLRTTTPAGYYS
+817 GFTITETPSGYSNSTGYY
-831 SGYGN
+831 YGSTYVV
-836 DNGYNTNNYY
+836 DH

-851 DRNTY
+851 TRNTY

-868 TISRIPFEQ
+868 TISSIPFEQ

-1033 NYQQVISESALAI
+1033 NYQQVVSESALAI

-1102 TVDGSTILVKESAVT
+1102 TVDGSTISVKESAVT
-1117 VDKGYLASQ
+1117 VDKDYLAKQ
-1126 LGTTLE
+1126 LDTTPE

-1208 YAQSKDSN
+1208 YAQSEDSN

-1252 YDGIALENSGLA
+1252 YDGIALENSGLT

-1322 GTLTVNKQS
+1322 GTLTVNKQP

-1604 TISSLENVKV
+1604 TISNLENVKV

>member
-28 VFFVTIYALILPAL
+28 VVFVTTYALILPAL

-104 NKNYQVTA
+104 DKNYQVTA

-289 EAGKALTILPE
+289 EAGTALTILPE

-619 DQAPALTTVPTGYK
+619 DQAPALTTVPTGYE

-659 YSLIRYTFVFN
+659 YSLVRYTFVFN
-670 LNGTLLDVNSYP
+670 LNGTLLDVNSNQ
-682 VGSTSGSMT
+682 VGPTSGSMT

-725 SWGTTYQ
+725 SGKTTYQ
-732 FKGWYNSSDRIFYVT
+732 FKGWYNSSDRIYYVT

-788 ADNTSVYTNSLYSQ
+788 AHNTSVYTNSSYSQ
-802 SFYRS
+802 SLYLS
-807 NDSLSGKNID
+807 NGSLRGKDID
-817 GFTLRTTTPAGYYS
+817 GFTLRTTTPKGYYN
-831 SGYGN
+831 SGYQD

-868 TISRIPFEQ
+868 TISSIPFEQ

-943 DGVAPTTQEVEK
+943 DGVAPTIQEVEK

-1033 NYQQVISESALAI
+1033 NYQQVVSESALAI

-1156 ITFYYVPYDT
+1156 ITFYYVPYNT

-1252 YDGIALENSGLA
+1252 YDGIALENSGLT
-1264 DLKDSYKE
+1264 DLKDSYKD
-1272 LLETDDSLTGISFTG
+1272 LLETGDSLTGISFTG

-1322 GTLTVNKQS
+1322 GTLTVNKQP

-1424 ATAEKGYDGMALTAQ
+1424 ATAEKGYDGMALTAR

-1448 DTGFVTGEGL
+1448 DKGFVTGEGL

-1478 TAMNAATKLSNYDI
+1478 TAMNTATKLSNYDI